1 MVKWNSSQ
9 LLDFLSSNLIV
20 ESKMEDEQKSKFYYK
35 AAKYCFDKFKSNSF
49 KRTEFSVKELEKIG
63 IKNIKYPLYIIMAGP
78 EGEYSEIFYNNMEAG
93 GFLDFDYKINS
104 FRIVILKRKNYKT
117 YEDFFSIFL
126 HEFTHFLQFKSV
138 QNPKPLFIPWSIEG
152 LTDCYF
158 YKREGEHRAFEDNKK
173 IRQDIIY
180 FFYYFCNIEIYARN
194 NELKN
199 GKNKIKYLSGVR
211 TMNSI
216 YERLS
221 NSLIRQKAR
230 GIYGF
235 NDFQDSKM
243 DSEKGLQ
250 IYSIVFLF
258 FMSSLYAPKK
268 IWNEI
273 DDAKYDFNARF
284 NHYSFIDKRITD
296 TEDFKKFKKNF
307 FKFYSKKDSF
317 HVIECIKKFIDTRE
331 KFEFLANNII
341 ENFKNFY
348 EKQIQKIYKIFNYH
362 LRNDFDKDEKFND
375 IFNRDRPILPY
386 GFDVNFE
393 FRRFNKCLDFNDDKN
408 VERYKRLFDFMNAN
422 FVDIAS
428 NLENFKKLYNE
439 TYLKGGREIKS
450 NFRENIDLSVVAT
463 PYDRKTGKSLSTN
476 FADGLDLNFS
486 TVSGN
491 SAAYLV
497 QNFEFANI
505 SKNGN
510 TNIVDYPLGRNKF
523 PDYYLMGLGVDCKT
537 YNVSDKDVS
546 RDEIKTGN
554 TGLTLKELLEVI
566 VNIFT
571 GKTELFNPNDK
582 NMEKSK
588 FFPYCYFAFLR
599 YRRGKKDK
607 QGQFIESKSASEI
620 SNTVRIEGVNIV
632 PALYALD
639 NSLSSYSLKN
649 SNPYIKISDKNNI
662 SKFINTKSLYQLLFD
677 ILYKLY
683 HNYGIDSLF
692 EMSGIKDDIGISKNT
707 NFSEYKR
714 DFIND
719 FMKKSDVK
727 DFDYL
732 RNAYIDA
739 YINSLYKDSFSTVAF
754 MNYLYFLSKGKLKVP
769 ETGLTKFKNLLN
781 MHKEHDI
788 HEVKPKYSEDDR
800 KFKRESE
807 ELFNVN

>member
-63 IKNIKYPLYIIMAGP
+63 IKNIKYPLYIRMGNP
-78 EGEYSEIFYNNMEAG
+78 EGEDSEIIRLHPNAR
-93 GFLDFDYKINS
+93 GFINFDSKFNS
-104 FRIVILKRKNYKT
+104 FFIVILEKDCKT
-117 YEDFFSIFL
+117 DEEMFNSYFL
-126 HEFTHFLQFKSV
+126 HEFTHFLQYKSV
-138 QNPKPLFIPWSIEG
+138 QNPKPLFIPWSLENLI
-152 LTDCYF
+152 DCYF
-158 YKREGEHRAFEDNKK
+158 EKSEIDEDIKNLNKK
-173 IRQDIIY
+173 LREDMKK
-180 FFYYFCNIEIYARN
+180 FFYYFNNFEIYARN

-199 GKNKIKYLSGVR
+199 GKKKIEYLSEVK
-211 TMNSI
+211 TIKSI
-216 YERLS
+216 YKKLS
-221 NSLIRQKAR
+221 FLLNFEKEKSFL
-230 GIYGF
+230 GF
-235 NDFQDSKM
+235 NDFQNSKM
-243 DSEKGLQ
+243 DSEEGLQ
-250 IYSIVFLF
+250 IKSIVFLF

-268 IWNEI
+268 IWNEN
-273 DDAKYDFNARF
+273 DDAKSDFNARF
-284 NHYSFIDKRITD
+284 KHYSFIDKRITE
-296 TEDFKKFKKNF
+296 TKDFKKFKKNF
-307 FKFYSKKDSF
+307 FEFYSKKDLF
-317 HVIECIKKFIDTRE
+317 QAIECIKKFIDTKE
-331 KFEFLANNII
+331 KFKFLANNIS

-348 EKQIQKIYKIFNYH
+348 EKQFQKIYKIFNYH
-362 LRNDFDKDEKFND
+362 LRSDFDKNEKFD
-375 IFNRDRPILPY
+375 EFYSEKSY

-408 VERYKRLFDFMNAN
+408 VEKYKRLFDFMNAN

-439 TYLKGGREIKS
+439 TYLKSGREIKS

-476 FADGLDLNFS
+476 FEDGLDLKFS

-491 SAAYLV
+491 SASHLV
-497 QNFEFANI
+497 QSFEFANI
-505 SKNGN
+505 SKNN
-510 TNIVDYPLGRNKF
+510 RDVIDSPLGRNKF

-554 TGLTLKELLEVI
+554 TGLTLKELLDVI

-620 SNTVRIEGVNIV
+620 SNTVRIEDVNIV

-692 EMSGIKDDIGISKNT
+692 EMSGIKDDIEISKNNT
-707 NFSEYKR
+707 FSEYQR
-714 DFIND
+714 GL
-719 FMKKSDVK
+719 MKKSLNDLHYGNL
-727 DFDYL
+727 FS
-732 RNAYIDA
+732 RESH
-739 YINSLYKDSFSTVAF
+739 INSLYKDSFSTVAF

-788 HEVKPKYSEDDR
+788 HEIKPKYSEEDD
-800 KFKRESE
+800 KFKKEAE

>member
-63 IKNIKYPLYIIMAGP
+63 IKNIKYPLYTIMADP
-78 EGEYSEIFYNNMEAG
+78 EGEYSKLFYENAHAEGFIF
-93 GFLDFDYKINS
+93 FDDKINS
-104 FRIVILKRKNYKT
+104 FYIALLKKNNKT
-117 YEDFFSIFL
+117 YEDFFSSFL
-126 HEFTHFLQFKSV
+126 HEFTHFLQYKSV
-138 QNPKPLFIPWSIEG
+138 QNPKPLFIPWSLEN

-173 IRQDIIY
+173 IREYIKY
-180 FFYYFCNIEIYARN
+180 FLYNFSNIEIYARN
-194 NELKN
+194 NSLKN
-199 GKNKIKYLSGVR
+199 GKGKIEYLFRVKK
-211 TMNSI
+211 MNPI
-216 YERLS
+216 YDRLS
-221 NSLIRQKAR
+221 SLLTREKDR

-243 DSEKGLQ
+243 DSKEGLQ

-268 IWNEI
+268 IWNEN

-284 NHYSFIDKRITD
+284 KHYSFIDKRITE
-296 TEDFKKFKKNF
+296 TKDFKKFKKNF
-307 FKFYSKKDSF
+307 FEFYSKKDLF
-317 HVIECIKKFIDTRE
+317 QAIECIKKFIDTSE
-331 KFEFLANNII
+331 KFEFLANNIS

-348 EKQIQKIYKIFNYH
+348 EKQLQKVHKIFNYH
-362 LRNDFDKDEKFND
+362 LRSDFDKNEKFD
-375 IFNRDRPILPY
+375 EFFSSESY

-408 VERYKRLFDFMNAN
+408 VERYKSLFDFMNAN
-422 FVDIAS
+422 FEDIAS

-439 TYLKGGREIKS
+439 TYLKSGREIKS

-476 FADGLDLNFS
+476 FADGLDLKFS

-491 SAAYLV
+491 SASHLV
-497 QNFEFANI
+497 QSFEFANI
-505 SKNGN
+505 SKNSRDV
-510 TNIVDYPLGRNKF
+510 IDSPLGRNKF

-554 TGLTLKELLEVI
+554 TGLTLKELLDVI

-620 SNTVRIEGVNIV
+620 SNTVRIEDVNIV

-707 NFSEYKR
+707 NFSEYQR
-714 DFIND
+714 DLI
-719 FMKKSDVK
+719 KKVK
-727 DFDYL
+727 NGKDNDYL
-732 RNAYIDA
+732 YRREAD
-739 YINSLYKDSFSTVAF
+739 INMLYKDSFSTVAF

-788 HEVKPKYSEDDR
+788 HEVKPKYSEDDQEYE
-800 KFKRESE
+800 RESE
-807 ELFNVN
+807 EMFNVN

>member
-1 MVKWNSSQ
+1 MK
-9 LLDFLSSNLIV
+9 
-20 ESKMEDEQKSKFYYK
+20 
-35 AAKYCFDKFKSNSF
+35 
-49 KRTEFSVKELEKIG
+49 
-63 IKNIKYPLYIIMAGP
+63 
-78 EGEYSEIFYNNMEAG
+78 
-93 GFLDFDYKINS
+93 
-104 FRIVILKRKNYKT
+104 
-117 YEDFFSIFL
+117 
-126 HEFTHFLQFKSV
+126 
-138 QNPKPLFIPWSIEG
+138 
-152 LTDCYF
+152 
-158 YKREGEHRAFEDNKK
+158 
-173 IRQDIIY
+173 Y
-180 FFYYFCNIEIYARN
+180 FFYYLNNIEIYARN

-199 GKNKIKYLSGVR
+199 GKKKIEYLKEVKKIK
-211 TMNSI
+211 SI
-216 YERLS
+216 YDRLS
-221 NSLIRQKAR
+221 SFLNTES
-230 GIYGF
+230 F
-235 NDFQDSKM
+235 NDFQNSKM
-243 DSEKGLQ
+243 DSEEGLQ

-268 IWNEI
+268 IWNEN
-273 DDAKYDFNARF
+273 DYAKYDFNARF
-284 NHYSFIDKRITD
+284 KHYSFIDKRITE
-296 TEDFKKFKKNF
+296 TKDFKKFKKNF
-307 FKFYSKKDSF
+307 FEFYSKKDLF
-317 HVIECIKKFIDTRE
+317 QAIKCIKKFIDTKE
-331 KFEFLANNII
+331 KFKFLANNIS

-348 EKQIQKIYKIFNYH
+348 EKQFQKIYKIFNYH
-362 LRNDFDKDEKFND
+362 LRSDFDKNGEFDETY
-375 IFNRDRPILPY
+375 PSGSY

-393 FRRFNKCLDFNDDKN
+393 FRHFNKFLDFNDDKN
-408 VERYKRLFDFMNAN
+408 VERYKSLFDFMNAN

-439 TYLKGGREIKS
+439 TYLKSGREIKS

-476 FADGLDLNFS
+476 FEDGLDLKFS

-491 SAAYLV
+491 SASHLV
-497 QNFEFANI
+497 QSFEFANI
-505 SKNGN
+505 SKNN
-510 TNIVDYPLGRNKF
+510 RDVIDSPLGRNKF

-554 TGLTLKELLEVI
+554 TGLTLKELLDVI

-620 SNTVRIEGVNIV
+620 SNTVRIEDVNIV

-692 EMSGIKDDIGISKNT
+692 EMSGIKDDIEISKNT
-707 NFSEYKR
+707 NFSEYQR
-714 DFIND
+714 DLIKKGNDNYENEGYRFKNSAHIN
-719 FMKKSDVK
+719 M
-727 DFDYL
+727 
-732 RNAYIDA
+732 
-739 YINSLYKDSFSTVAF
+739 LYKDSFSTVAF

-788 HEVKPKYSEDDR
+788 HEVKPKYSEDEEDL
-800 KFKRESE
+800 KHEAE

>member
-20 ESKMEDEQKSKFYYK
+20 ESKMEDEQKSKLYYK

-63 IKNIKYPLYIIMAGP
+63 IKNIKYPLYTIMAGP
-78 EGEYSEIFYNNMEAG
+78 NGEYSKIFYDNTDAG
-93 GFLDFDYKINS
+93 GFLNFDCKINS
-104 FRIVILKRKNYKT
+104 FRIVILERQEYKT
-117 YEDFFSIFL
+117 EDFFSIFL

-138 QNPKPLFIPWSIEG
+138 QNPKPFLIPWSLEN
-152 LTDCYF
+152 LLDCYF
-158 YKREGEHRAFEDNKK
+158 FKKNKYDEYDKNFNEKLREKMN
-173 IRQDIIY
+173 Y
-180 FFYYFCNIEIYARN
+180 FFYYFNNIEIYARN

-199 GKNKIKYLSGVR
+199 GKKKIEYLKEVKKIKP
-211 TMNSI
+211 I
-216 YERLS
+216 YDRLS
-221 NSLIRQKAR
+221 SFLNTDN
-230 GIYGF
+230 F

-243 DSEKGLQ
+243 DSEEGLQ

-268 IWNEI
+268 IWNEN

-284 NHYSFIDKRITD
+284 KHYSFIDKRITE
-296 TEDFKKFKKNF
+296 TKDFKKFKKNF
-307 FKFYSKKDSF
+307 FEFYSKKDLF
-317 HVIECIKKFIDTRE
+317 QAIECIKKFIDTKE
-331 KFEFLANNII
+331 KFKFLANNIS

-348 EKQIQKIYKIFNYH
+348 EKQFQKIYKIFNYH
-362 LRNDFDKDEKFND
+362 LRSDFDKNGEFDETY
-375 IFNRDRPILPY
+375 PSGSY

-393 FRRFNKCLDFNDDKN
+393 FRHFNKFLDFNDDKN
-408 VERYKRLFDFMNAN
+408 VEKYKRLFDFMNAN

-439 TYLKGGREIKS
+439 TYLKSGREIKS

-476 FADGLDLNFS
+476 LADGLDLKFS

-491 SAAYLV
+491 SASHLV
-497 QNFEFANI
+497 QSFEFANI
-505 SKNGN
+505 SKNSRDV
-510 TNIVDYPLGRNKF
+510 IESPLGRNKF

-554 TGLTLKELLEVI
+554 TGLTLKELLDVI

-707 NFSEYKR
+707 NFSEYQR
-714 DFIND
+714 DLIKKGNDNYKDEGYLFKNSAHIN
-719 FMKKSDVK
+719 M
-727 DFDYL
+727 
-732 RNAYIDA
+732 
-739 YINSLYKDSFSTVAF
+739 LYKDSFSTVAF

-788 HEVKPKYSEDDR
+788 HEVKPKYSEDDD
-800 KFKRESE
+800 KFKREAE

>member
-63 IKNIKYPLYIIMAGP
+63 IKNIKYPLYIRMGNS
-78 EGEYSEIFYNNMEAG
+78 EGEDSEIFRLHPDAR
-93 GFLDFDYKINS
+93 GFINFDSKFNS
-104 FRIVILKRKNYKT
+104 FFIVILEKDFKT
-117 YEDFFSIFL
+117 DEEMFNSYFL
-126 HEFTHFLQFKSV
+126 HEFTHFLQYKSV
-138 QNPKPLFIPWSIEG
+138 QNPKPLFIPWRLENLI
-152 LTDCYF
+152 DCYF
-158 YKREGEHRAFEDNKK
+158 EKSEIDEDAKNLNKK
-173 IRQDIIY
+173 LREDMKK
-180 FFYYFCNIEIYARN
+180 FFYYFNNFEIYARN

-199 GKNKIKYLSGVR
+199 GNKKIEYLLEVKTIK
-211 TMNSI
+211 SI
-216 YERLS
+216 YKKLS
-221 NSLIRQKAR
+221 FLLDFEKKTPFL
-230 GIYGF
+230 GF
-235 NDFQDSKM
+235 NDFQNSKM
-243 DSEKGLQ
+243 DSEEGLQ
-250 IYSIVFLF
+250 IKSIVFLF

-268 IWNEI
+268 IWNEN

-284 NHYSFIDKRITD
+284 KHYSFIDKRITE
-296 TEDFKKFKKNF
+296 TKDFKKFKKNF
-307 FKFYSKKDSF
+307 FEFYSKKDLF
-317 HVIECIKKFIDTRE
+317 QAIECIKKFINTKE

-341 ENFKNFY
+341 ENFKNFC
-348 EKQIQKIYKIFNYH
+348 EKQFQKIYKIFNYH
-362 LRNDFDKDEKFND
+362 LRSDFDKNVFKYNDFFSSEKG
-375 IFNRDRPILPY
+375 Y
-386 GFDVNFE
+386 GFGVNFE
-393 FRRFNKCLDFNDDKN
+393 FRRFNKFLDFNDDKN

-439 TYLKGGREIKS
+439 TYLKSGREIKS

-476 FADGLDLNFS
+476 FADGLDLKFS

-491 SAAYLV
+491 SASHLV
-497 QNFEFANI
+497 QSFEFANI
-505 SKNGN
+505 SKNSRNVIGS
-510 TNIVDYPLGRNKF
+510 PLGRNKF

-554 TGLTLKELLEVI
+554 TGLTLKELLDVI

-620 SNTVRIEGVNIV
+620 SNTVRIEDVNIV

-707 NFSEYKR
+707 NFSEYQKGL
-714 DFIND
+714 
-719 FMKKSDVK
+719 MKTRYVEDRYTDEYKKKVQ
-727 DFDYL
+727 
-732 RNAYIDA
+732 DA
-739 YINSLYKDSFSTVAF
+739 HINSLYKDSFSTVAF

-788 HEVKPKYSEDDR
+788 HEVKPKYSEFDQD
-800 KFKRESE
+800 FKHEAE

>member
-9 LLDFLSSNLIV
+9 LLYFLSSNLIV

-63 IKNIKYPLYIIMAGP
+63 IKNIKYPLYVRMGNP
-78 EGEYSEIFYNNMEAG
+78 EGEDSEIFRLHPNAR
-93 GFLDFDYKINS
+93 GFINFDSKFNS
-104 FRIVILKRKNYKT
+104 FFIVILEKDCKT
-117 YEDFFSIFL
+117 DEEMFNSYFL
-126 HEFTHFLQFKSV
+126 HEFTHFLQYKSV
-138 QNPKPLFIPWSIEG
+138 QNPKPLFIPWSLENLI
-152 LTDCYF
+152 DCYF
-158 YKREGEHRAFEDNKK
+158 EKSEIDEDIENLNKK
-173 IRQDIIY
+173 LREDMKK
-180 FFYYFCNIEIYARN
+180 FFYYFNNFEIYARN

-199 GKNKIKYLSGVR
+199 GKKILEHLSEVK
-211 TMNSI
+211 TIKSI
-216 YERLS
+216 YKDLS
-221 NSLIRQKAR
+221 FLLDFEKEKPFF
-230 GIYGF
+230 GF
-235 NDFQDSKM
+235 NDFQNSKM
-243 DSEKGLQ
+243 DSEKGFQ
-250 IYSIVFLF
+250 IKSIVFLF

-268 IWNEI
+268 IWNEN

-284 NHYSFIDKRITD
+284 KHYSFIDKRITE
-296 TEDFKKFKKNF
+296 TKDFKKFKKNF
-307 FKFYSKKDSF
+307 FEFYSKKDLF
-317 HVIECIKKFIDTRE
+317 QAIECIKKFIDTKE
-331 KFEFLANNII
+331 KFKFLANNIS

-348 EKQIQKIYKIFNYH
+348 EKQFQKIYKIFNYH
-362 LRNDFDKDEKFND
+362 LRSDFDKNEKFD
-375 IFNRDRPILPY
+375 EFFHRESY

-422 FVDIAS
+422 FEDIAS

-439 TYLKGGREIKS
+439 TYLKSGREIKS

-476 FADGLDLNFS
+476 LADGLDLKFS

-491 SAAYLV
+491 SASHLV
-497 QNFEFANI
+497 QSFEFANI
-505 SKNGN
+505 SKNSRDV
-510 TNIVDYPLGRNKF
+510 IESPLGRNKF

-554 TGLTLKELLEVI
+554 TGLTLKELLDVI

-692 EMSGIKDDIGISKNT
+692 EMSGIKDDIKISKNT
-707 NFSEYKR
+707 NFSEYQR
-714 DFIND
+714 GL
-719 FMKKSDVK
+719 MKKSFNDLK
-727 DFDYL
+727 YGNLFS
-732 RNAYIDA
+732 RESH
-739 YINSLYKDSFSTVAF
+739 INSLYKDSFSTVAF

-788 HEVKPKYSEDDR
+788 HEIKPKYSEEDD
-800 KFKRESE
+800 KFKKEAE

>member
-63 IKNIKYPLYIIMAGP
+63 IKNIKYPLYIRMGNP
-78 EGEYSEIFYNNMEAG
+78 EGEDSEIFRLHPNAR
-93 GFLDFDYKINS
+93 GFINFDSKFNS
-104 FRIVILKRKNYKT
+104 FFIVILEKDCKIDEEMFNSY
-117 YEDFFSIFL
+117 FL
-126 HEFTHFLQFKSV
+126 HEFTHFLQYKSV
-138 QNPKPLFIPWSIEG
+138 QNPKPLFIPWSLENLI
-152 LTDCYF
+152 DCYF
-158 YKREGEHRAFEDNKK
+158 EKSEIDEDIKNLNKELREDMKK
-173 IRQDIIY
+173 
-180 FFYYFCNIEIYARN
+180 FFYYFNNFEIYARN

-199 GKNKIKYLSGVR
+199 GKKKIEYLSEVK
-211 TMNSI
+211 TMKSI
-216 YERLS
+216 YKKKLS
-221 NSLIRQKAR
+221 FLLDFEKEKPFL
-230 GIYGF
+230 GF
-235 NDFQDSKM
+235 NKFQNSKM
-243 DSEKGLQ
+243 DSEEGLQ
-250 IYSIVFLF
+250 IKSIVFLF

-268 IWNEI
+268 IWNEN
-273 DDAKYDFNARF
+273 DDAKSDFNARF
-284 NHYSFIDKRITD
+284 KHYSFIDKRITE
-296 TEDFKKFKKNF
+296 TKDFKKFKKNF
-307 FKFYSKKDSF
+307 FEFYSKKDLF
-317 HVIECIKKFIDTRE
+317 QAIECIKKFIDTIE
-331 KFEFLANNII
+331 KFKFLANNIS

-348 EKQIQKIYKIFNYH
+348 EKQFQKIYKIFNYH
-362 LRNDFDKDEKFND
+362 LRSDFDKDEKFNE
-375 IFNRDRPILPY
+375 FYSRESY

-422 FVDIAS
+422 FVDIES

-439 TYLKGGREIKS
+439 TYLKSGREIKS

-476 FADGLDLNFS
+476 FADGLDLKFS

-491 SAAYLV
+491 SASHLV
-497 QNFEFANI
+497 QSFEFANI
-505 SKNGN
+505 SKNN
-510 TNIVDYPLGRNKF
+510 RDVIDSPLGRNKF

-554 TGLTLKELLEVI
+554 TGLTLKELLDVI

-620 SNTVRIEGVNIV
+620 SNTVRIEDVNIV

-707 NFSEYKR
+707 NFSEYQR
-714 DFIND
+714 GL
-719 FMKKSDVK
+719 MKK
-727 DFDYL
+727 
-732 RNAYIDA
+732 RNDDLKYGHLFNRESH
-739 YINSLYKDSFSTVAF
+739 INSLYKDSFSTVAF

-788 HEVKPKYSEDDR
+788 HEVKPKYSEDDQEYE
-800 KFKRESE
+800 REAE

>member
-63 IKNIKYPLYIIMAGP
+63 IKNIKYPLYTIMADP
-78 EGEYSEIFYNNMEAG
+78 EGEYSKLFYENADAEAFIF
-93 GFLDFDYKINS
+93 FDDKINS
-104 FRIVILKRKNYKT
+104 FYIAILKRKNKT
-117 YEDFFSIFL
+117 YEGFFKSFL
-126 HEFTHFLQFKSV
+126 HEFTHFLQYKSV
-138 QNPKPLFIPWSIEG
+138 QNPKSLFILWSIEG
-152 LTDCYF
+152 LTNLYF
-158 YKREGEHRAFEDNKK
+158 YKREGEHRASEDNEK
-173 IRQDIIY
+173 IREDMKY
-180 FFYYFCNIEIYARN
+180 FFYYLNNIEIYARN

-199 GKNKIKYLSGVR
+199 GKKKIEYLSEVK
-211 TMNSI
+211 TIKSI
-216 YERLS
+216 YKRLS
-221 NSLIRQKAR
+221 DLLNHEKINAR
-230 GIYGF
+230 FFAF
-235 NDFQDSKM
+235 NDFQNSKM
-243 DSEKGLQ
+243 DSEEGLR

-268 IWNEI
+268 IWNEN
-273 DDAKYDFNARF
+273 DDAKSDFNARF
-284 NHYSFIDKRITD
+284 KHYSFIDKRITE
-296 TEDFKKFKKNF
+296 TKDFKKFKKNF
-307 FKFYSKKDSF
+307 FEFYSKKDLF
-317 HVIECIKKFIDTRE
+317 QAIKCIKKFINTKE
-331 KFEFLANNII
+331 KFEFLANNIS

-348 EKQIQKIYKIFNYH
+348 EKQFQKIYKIFNYH
-362 LRNDFDKDEKFND
+362 LRSDFDKNVFKYNDFFSSEKG
-375 IFNRDRPILPY
+375 Y
-386 GFDVNFE
+386 GFGVNFE
-393 FRRFNKCLDFNDDKN
+393 FRRFNKFLDFNDDKN

-439 TYLKGGREIKS
+439 TYLKSGREIKS

-476 FADGLDLNFS
+476 FADGLDLKFS

-491 SAAYLV
+491 SASHLV
-497 QNFEFANI
+497 QSFEFANI
-505 SKNGN
+505 SKNN
-510 TNIVDYPLGRNKF
+510 RDVIDSPLGRNKF

-620 SNTVRIEGVNIV
+620 SNTVRIEDVNIV

-707 NFSEYKR
+707 NFSEYQR
-714 DFIND
+714 GL
-719 FMKKSDVK
+719 MKK
-727 DFDYL
+727 
-732 RNAYIDA
+732 RNDDLNYGNLFSRESH
-739 YINSLYKDSFSTVAF
+739 INSLYKDSFSTVAF

-788 HEVKPKYSEDDR
+788 HEVNPKYSEDDI
-800 KFKRESE
+800 KFKREAE
-807 ELFNVN
+807 EMFNVN

>member
-20 ESKMEDEQKSKFYYK
+20 KSKMKDEQKSKLYYK

-63 IKNIKYPLYIIMAGP
+63 IKNIKYPLYIRMGNP
-78 EGEYSEIFYNNMEAG
+78 EGEDSEIFRLHPNAR
-93 GFLDFDYKINS
+93 GFINFDSKFNS
-104 FRIVILKRKNYKT
+104 FFIVILEKDCKT
-117 YEDFFSIFL
+117 DEEIFNSYFL
-126 HEFTHFLQFKSV
+126 HEFTHFLQYKSV
-138 QNPKPLFIPWSIEG
+138 QNPKPLFIPWSLENLI
-152 LTDCYF
+152 DCYF
-158 YKREGEHRAFEDNKK
+158 EKSEIDENIKNLNRELREDMKK
-173 IRQDIIY
+173 
-180 FFYYFCNIEIYARN
+180 FFYYFNNFEIYARN

-199 GKNKIKYLSGVR
+199 GKKKIEYLSEVK
-211 TMNSI
+211 TIKSI
-216 YERLS
+216 YKKLS
-221 NSLIRQKAR
+221 FLLDFEKEKPFL
-230 GIYGF
+230 GF
-235 NDFQDSKM
+235 NDFQNSKM

-268 IWNEI
+268 IWNEN

-284 NHYSFIDKRITD
+284 KHYSFIDKRITE
-296 TEDFKKFKKNF
+296 TKDFKKFKKNF
-307 FKFYSKKDSF
+307 FEFYSKKDLF
-317 HVIECIKKFIDTRE
+317 QAIECIKKFIDTSE
-331 KFEFLANNII
+331 KFEFLANNIS

-348 EKQIQKIYKIFNYH
+348 EKQFQKIYKIFNYH
-362 LRNDFDKDEKFND
+362 LRSDFDKNEKFD
-375 IFNRDRPILPY
+375 EFFSEKSY

-422 FVDIAS
+422 FVDIES

-439 TYLKGGREIKS
+439 TYLKSGREIKS

-476 FADGLDLNFS
+476 FEDGLDLKFS

-491 SAAYLV
+491 SASHLV
-497 QNFEFANI
+497 QSFEFANI
-505 SKNGN
+505 SKNN
-510 TNIVDYPLGRNKF
+510 RDVIDSPLGRNKF

-554 TGLTLKELLEVI
+554 TGLTLKELLDVI

-620 SNTVRIEGVNIV
+620 SNTVRIEDVNIV

-707 NFSEYKR
+707 NFSEYQR
-714 DFIND
+714 GL
-719 FMKKSDVK
+719 MKT
-727 DFDYL
+727 
-732 RNAYIDA
+732 RYIEDKYTDEFKEKAQDA
-739 YINSLYKDSFSTVAF
+739 HINSLYKDSFSTVAF

-788 HEVKPKYSEDDR
+788 HEVKPKYSEDDQEYE
-800 KFKRESE
+800 REAE

>member
-63 IKNIKYPLYIIMAGP
+63 IKNIKYPFYVIMASP
-78 EGEYSEIFYNNMEAG
+78 EGEYSKLFYENANAEAFIF
-93 GFLDFDYKINS
+93 FDDKINS
-104 FRIVILKRKNYKT
+104 FYIAILKRNNRT
-117 YEDFFSIFL
+117 YEDFFKSFL
-126 HEFTHFLQFKSV
+126 HEFTHFLQYKSV
-138 QNPKPLFIPWSIEG
+138 QNPKSLFIPWSIES
-152 LTDCYF
+152 LTNLYF
-158 YKREGEHRAFEDNKK
+158 YKREGEHRASEYNKK
-173 IRQDIIY
+173 IREDIKY
-180 FFYYFCNIEIYARN
+180 FFYYFSNIEIYARN
-194 NELKN
+194 NSLNLN
-199 GKNKIKYLSGVR
+199 GKTKIEYLERVK
-211 TMNSI
+211 TMNPI
-216 YERLS
+216 CERLS
-221 NSLIRQKAR
+221 YLLNREKDR

-243 DSEKGLQ
+243 DSKEGLQ

-268 IWNEI
+268 IWNEN

-284 NHYSFIDKRITD
+284 KHYSFIDKRITE
-296 TEDFKKFKKNF
+296 TKDFKKFKKNF
-307 FKFYSKKDSF
+307 FEFYSKKDLF
-317 HVIECIKKFIDTRE
+317 QAIECIKKFIDTKE
-331 KFEFLANNII
+331 KFEFLANNIS

-348 EKQIQKIYKIFNYH
+348 EKQLQKVNKIFNYH
-362 LRNDFDKDEKFND
+362 LRSDFDKNGEFDEFSGS
-375 IFNRDRPILPY
+375 Y

-393 FRRFNKCLDFNDDKN
+393 FRHFNKFLDFNDDKN
-408 VERYKRLFDFMNAN
+408 VERYKSLFDFMNAN
-422 FVDIAS
+422 FEDIES

-439 TYLKGGREIKS
+439 TYLKSGREIKS

-476 FADGLDLNFS
+476 FADGLDLKFS

-491 SAAYLV
+491 SASHLV
-497 QNFEFANI
+497 QSFEFANI
-505 SKNGN
+505 SKNN
-510 TNIVDYPLGRNKF
+510 RDVIDSPLGRNKF

-554 TGLTLKELLEVI
+554 TGLTLKELLDVI

-571 GKTELFNPNDK
+571 GKTELFNPSDK

-620 SNTVRIEGVNIV
+620 SNTVRIEDVNIV

-692 EMSGIKDDIGISKNT
+692 EMSGIKDDIEISKNT
-707 NFSEYKR
+707 NFSEYQR
-714 DFIND
+714 DLI
-719 FMKKSDVK
+719 KKGKNGK
-727 DFDYL
+727 DNDYL
-732 RNAYIDA
+732 FSREAH
-739 YINSLYKDSFSTVAF
+739 INMLYKDSFSTVAF

-788 HEVKPKYSEDDR
+788 HEVKPKYSKDDEE
-800 KFKRESE
+800 FKKESE

>member
-63 IKNIKYPLYIIMAGP
+63 IKNIKYPLYTIMADP
-78 EGEYSEIFYNNMEAG
+78 EGEYSKLFYENAHAEGFIF
-93 GFLDFDYKINS
+93 FDDKINS
-104 FRIVILKRKNYKT
+104 FYIALLKKNNKT
-117 YEDFFSIFL
+117 YEDFFSSFL
-126 HEFTHFLQFKSV
+126 HEFTHFLQYKSV
-138 QNPKPLFIPWSIEG
+138 QNPEPLFIPWSLEN

-173 IRQDIIY
+173 IREYIKY
-180 FFYYFCNIEIYARN
+180 FLYNFSNIEIYARN
-194 NELKN
+194 NSLKN
-199 GKNKIKYLSGVR
+199 GKGKIEYLFRVKK
-211 TMNSI
+211 MNPI
-216 YERLS
+216 YDRLS
-221 NSLIRQKAR
+221 SLLTREKDR

-243 DSEKGLQ
+243 DSKEGLQ

-268 IWNEI
+268 IWNEN

-284 NHYSFIDKRITD
+284 KHYSFIDKRITE
-296 TEDFKKFKKNF
+296 TKDFKKFKKNF
-307 FKFYSKKDSF
+307 FEFYSKKDLF
-317 HVIECIKKFIDTRE
+317 QAIECIKKFIDTSE
-331 KFEFLANNII
+331 KFEFLANNIS

-348 EKQIQKIYKIFNYH
+348 EKQLQKVHKIFNYH
-362 LRNDFDKDEKFND
+362 LRSDFDKNEKFD
-375 IFNRDRPILPY
+375 ETYPSGSY

-393 FRRFNKCLDFNDDKN
+393 FRHFNKFLDFNDDKN
-408 VERYKRLFDFMNAN
+408 VERYKSLFDFMNAN
-422 FVDIAS
+422 FEDIES

-439 TYLKGGREIKS
+439 TYLKSGREIKS

-476 FADGLDLNFS
+476 FADGLDLKFS

-491 SAAYLV
+491 SASHLV
-497 QNFEFANI
+497 QSFEFANI
-505 SKNGN
+505 SKNN
-510 TNIVDYPLGRNKF
+510 RDVIDSPLGRNKF

-554 TGLTLKELLEVI
+554 TGLTLKELLDVI

-620 SNTVRIEGVNIV
+620 SNTVRIEDVNIV

-692 EMSGIKDDIGISKNT
+692 EMSGIKDDIEISKNT
-707 NFSEYKR
+707 NFSEYQR
-714 DFIND
+714 DLI
-719 FMKKSDVK
+719 KKVK
-727 DFDYL
+727 NGKDNDYL
-732 RNAYIDA
+732 FRREAH
-739 YINSLYKDSFSTVAF
+739 INMLYKDSFSTVAF

-788 HEVKPKYSEDDR
+788 HEVKPKYSEFDQD
-800 KFKRESE
+800 FKHEAE

>member
-63 IKNIKYPLYIIMAGP
+63 IKNIKYPLYTIMAGP
-78 EGEYSEIFYNNMEAG
+78 GGEYSKIFYDNTDLG
-93 GFLDFDYKINS
+93 GFLDFDCKINS
-104 FRIVILKRKNYKT
+104 FRLVILKRQEYKT

-126 HEFTHFLQFKSV
+126 HEFTHFLQYKSV
-138 QNPKPLFIPWSIEG
+138 QNPKPFFIPWSLEN
-152 LTDCYF
+152 LLDCYF

-173 IRQDIIY
+173 IREDIIY
-180 FFYYFCNIEIYARN
+180 FFYYLQNIEIYARN

-199 GKNKIKYLSGVR
+199 GKGKIEYLSKVK
-211 TMNSI
+211 MINSI

-221 NSLIRQKAR
+221 DLLTREKDR

-268 IWNEI
+268 IWNEN
-273 DDAKYDFNARF
+273 DDAHYDFNARF
-284 NHYSFIDKRITD
+284 KHYSFIDKRITE
-296 TEDFKKFKKNF
+296 TKDFKKFKKNF
-307 FKFYSKKDSF
+307 FEFYSKKDLF
-317 HVIECIKKFIDTRE
+317 QVIECIKKFIDTSE
-331 KFEFLANNII
+331 KFEFLTNNII

-348 EKQIQKIYKIFNYH
+348 EKQFQKIYKIFNYH
-362 LRNDFDKDEKFND
+362 LRSDFDKDENFKND
-375 IFNRDRPILPY
+375 ISLNRYTPSPY

-393 FRRFNKCLDFNDDKN
+393 FRHFNKFLDFKDDKN
-408 VERYKRLFDFMNAN
+408 VEKYKRLFDFMNAN
-422 FVDIAS
+422 FEDIAS

-439 TYLKGGREIKS
+439 MYLKSGREIKS
-450 NFRENIDLSVVAT
+450 NFRKNIDLTVVAT

-476 FADGLDLNFS
+476 FEDGLDLKFS

-491 SAAYLV
+491 SASQLV
-497 QNFEFANI
+497 QSFEFANI
-505 SKNGN
+505 SKNSRDV
-510 TNIVDYPLGRNKF
+510 IESPLGRNKF

-537 YNVSDKDVS
+537 YNVSDKNVS
-546 RDEIKTGN
+546 RTEIKTGN
-554 TGLTLKELLEVI
+554 TGLTLKELLDVI

-649 SNPYIKISDKNNI
+649 SNPYIKISDKKNI

-707 NFSEYKR
+707 NFSEYQKGL
-714 DFIND
+714 
-719 FMKKSDVK
+719 MKTRYVEDRYTDEYKK
-727 DFDYL
+727 K
-732 RNAYIDA
+732 AQDA
-739 YINSLYKDSFSTVAF
+739 HINSLYKDSFSTVAF

-769 ETGLTKFKNLLN
+769 KTGLTKFKNLLN

-788 HEVKPKYSEDDR
+788 HEIKPKYSEEYD
-800 KFKRESE
+800 KFKKEAE

>member
-1 MVKWNSSQ
+1 MAKWNSSQ

-63 IKNIKYPLYIIMAGP
+63 IKNIKYPLYTIMAGP
-78 EGEYSEIFYNNMEAG
+78 EGEYSKIFYDNTDAG
-93 GFLDFDYKINS
+93 GFLNFDDKINS
-104 FRIVILKRKNYKT
+104 FRIVILKRQEYKT
-117 YEDFFSIFL
+117 YEDFFNIFL

-138 QNPKPLFIPWSIEG
+138 QNPKSFFIPWSLES
-152 LTDCYF
+152 LLNCYF
-158 YKREGEHRAFEDNKK
+158 FKKNKYDEYDKNFNEKLREKMN
-173 IRQDIIY
+173 Y
-180 FFYYFCNIEIYARN
+180 FFYYFNNIEIYARN

-199 GKNKIKYLSGVR
+199 GKKKIEYLKEVKKIKP
-211 TMNSI
+211 I
-216 YERLS
+216 YDRLS
-221 NSLIRQKAR
+221 SFLNTDN
-230 GIYGF
+230 F

-243 DSEKGLQ
+243 DSEEGLQ

-258 FMSSLYAPKK
+258 FISSLYAPKK
-268 IWNEI
+268 IWNEN

-284 NHYSFIDKRITD
+284 KHYSFIDKRITE
-296 TEDFKKFKKNF
+296 TKDFKKFKKNF
-307 FKFYSKKDSF
+307 FEFYSKKDLF
-317 HVIECIKKFIDTRE
+317 QAIKCIKKFIDTKE
-331 KFEFLANNII
+331 KFKFLANNIS

-348 EKQIQKIYKIFNYH
+348 EKQLQKVNKIFNYH
-362 LRNDFDKDEKFND
+362 LRNDFDKNGEFDETY
-375 IFNRDRPILPY
+375 PSGSY

-393 FRRFNKCLDFNDDKN
+393 FRHFNKFLDFNDDKN

-422 FVDIAS
+422 FEDIAS

-439 TYLKGGREIKS
+439 TYLKSGREIKS

-463 PYDRKTGKSLSTN
+463 PYDRKTGKSLSANLT
-476 FADGLDLNFS
+476 DGLDLKFS

-491 SAAYLV
+491 SASHLV
-497 QNFEFANI
+497 QSFEFANI
-505 SKNGN
+505 SKNN
-510 TNIVDYPLGRNKF
+510 RDVIDSPLGRNKF

-554 TGLTLKELLEVI
+554 TGLTLKELLDVI

-620 SNTVRIEGVNIV
+620 SNTVRIEDVNIV

-707 NFSEYKR
+707 NFSEYQR
-714 DFIND
+714 DLIKKGTDKNDGYLFKNSAHIN
-719 FMKKSDVK
+719 M
-727 DFDYL
+727 
-732 RNAYIDA
+732 
-739 YINSLYKDSFSTVAF
+739 LYKDSFSTVAF

-788 HEVKPKYSEDDR
+788 HEVKPKYSEYDQE
-800 KFKRESE
+800 FKHEAE

>member
-20 ESKMEDEQKSKFYYK
+20 ESKMEDEQKSKLYYK

-63 IKNIKYPLYIIMAGP
+63 IKNIKYPLYIRMGNP
-78 EGEYSEIFYNNMEAG
+78 EGEDSEIFRLHPNAR
-93 GFLDFDYKINS
+93 GFINFDSKFNS
-104 FRIVILKRKNYKT
+104 FFIVILEKDCKT
-117 YEDFFSIFL
+117 DEEIFNSYFL
-126 HEFTHFLQFKSV
+126 HEFTHFLQYKSV
-138 QNPKPLFIPWSIEG
+138 QNPKPLFIPWSLENLI
-152 LTDCYF
+152 DCYF
-158 YKREGEHRAFEDNKK
+158 EKSEIDEDIKNLNRELREDMKK
-173 IRQDIIY
+173 
-180 FFYYFCNIEIYARN
+180 FFYYFNNFEIYARN

-199 GKNKIKYLSGVR
+199 GKKKIEYLSEVK
-211 TMNSI
+211 TIKSI
-216 YERLS
+216 YKKLS
-221 NSLIRQKAR
+221 FLLDFEKEKPFLE
-230 GIYGF
+230 F
-235 NDFQDSKM
+235 NVFQNSKM

-268 IWNEI
+268 IWNEN

-284 NHYSFIDKRITD
+284 KHYSFIDKRITE
-296 TEDFKKFKKNF
+296 TKDFKKFKKNF
-307 FKFYSKKDSF
+307 FEFYSKKDLF
-317 HVIECIKKFIDTRE
+317 QAIECIKKFIDTKE
-331 KFEFLANNII
+331 KFKFLANNIS

-348 EKQIQKIYKIFNYH
+348 EKQFQKIYKIFNYH
-362 LRNDFDKDEKFND
+362 LRSDFDKNEKFD
-375 IFNRDRPILPY
+375 EFFSEKSY
-386 GFDVNFE
+386 GFDVNFV

-422 FVDIAS
+422 FVDIES

-439 TYLKGGREIKS
+439 TYLKSGREIKS

-476 FADGLDLNFS
+476 FEDGLDLKFS

-491 SAAYLV
+491 SASHLV
-497 QNFEFANI
+497 QSFEFANI
-505 SKNGN
+505 SKNN
-510 TNIVDYPLGRNKF
+510 RDVIDSPLGRNKF
-523 PDYYLMGLGVDCKT
+523 PDYYLMGLGIDCKT

-554 TGLTLKELLEVI
+554 TGLTLKELLDVI

-620 SNTVRIEGVNIV
+620 SNTVRIEDVNIV

-692 EMSGIKDDIGISKNT
+692 EMSGIKDDIEISKNKT
-707 NFSEYKR
+707 FSEYQR
-714 DFIND
+714 GL
-719 FMKKSDVK
+719 MKK
-727 DFDYL
+727 
-732 RNAYIDA
+732 RNDDLKYGNLFNRESH
-739 YINSLYKDSFSTVAF
+739 INSLYKDSFSTVAF

-788 HEVKPKYSEDDR
+788 HEVKPKYSEDDQEYE
-800 KFKRESE
+800 REAE

>member
-63 IKNIKYPLYIIMAGP
+63 IKNIKYPLYIRMGNP
-78 EGEYSEIFYNNMEAG
+78 EGEDSEIFRLHPNAR
-93 GFLDFDYKINS
+93 GFINFDSKFNS
-104 FRIVILKRKNYKT
+104 FFIVILEKDCKT
-117 YEDFFSIFL
+117 DEEMFNSYFL
-126 HEFTHFLQFKSV
+126 HEFTHFLQYKSV
-138 QNPKPLFIPWSIEG
+138 QNPKSFFIPWSIEG
-152 LTDCYF
+152 LTNCYF
-158 YKREGEHRAFEDNKK
+158 YNREGDSRASEDNEK
-173 IRQDIIY
+173 IREGIRY
-180 FFYYFCNIEIYARN
+180 FFYYLNNIEIYARN

-199 GKNKIKYLSGVR
+199 GKKKIDYLSGVKKI
-211 TMNSI
+211 NSI

-221 NSLIRQKAR
+221 ELLDIEKDR
-230 GIYGF
+230 GIYSF

-268 IWNEI
+268 IWNEN
-273 DDAKYDFNARF
+273 DDAHYDFNARF
-284 NHYSFIDKRITD
+284 KHYSFIDKRITE
-296 TEDFKKFKKNF
+296 TKDFKKFKKNF
-307 FKFYSKKDSF
+307 FEFYSKKDLF
-317 HVIECIKKFIDTRE
+317 QAIECIKKFIDTIE
-331 KFEFLANNII
+331 KFKFLANNIS

-348 EKQIQKIYKIFNYH
+348 EKQFQKIYKIFNYH
-362 LRNDFDKDEKFND
+362 LRSDFDKNEKFD
-375 IFNRDRPILPY
+375 EFFNRESY

-408 VERYKRLFDFMNAN
+408 VEKYKRLFDFMNAN
-422 FVDIAS
+422 FVDIES

-439 TYLKGGREIKS
+439 TYLKSGREIKS

-476 FADGLDLNFS
+476 FEDGLDLKFS

-491 SAAYLV
+491 SASHLV
-497 QNFEFANI
+497 QSFEFANI
-505 SKNGN
+505 SKNN
-510 TNIVDYPLGRNKF
+510 RDVIDSPLGRNKF

-554 TGLTLKELLEVI
+554 TGLTLKELLDVI

-620 SNTVRIEGVNIV
+620 SNTVRIENVNIV

-707 NFSEYKR
+707 NFSEYQRGLMKEKR
-714 DFIND
+714 ND
-719 FMKKSDVK
+719 LKYG
-727 DFDYL
+727 YL
-732 RNAYIDA
+732 FSRESH
-739 YINSLYKDSFSTVAF
+739 INSLYKDSFSTVAF

-788 HEVKPKYSEDDR
+788 HEVKPKYSEEDD
-800 KFKRESE
+800 KFKKEAE

>member
-63 IKNIKYPLYIIMAGP
+63 IKNIKYPLYIRMGNP
-78 EGEYSEIFYNNMEAG
+78 EGEDSETFRLHPNAR
-93 GFLDFDYKINS
+93 GFINFDSKFNS
-104 FRIVILKRKNYKT
+104 FFIVILEQDFKT
-117 YEDFFSIFL
+117 DEEMFNSYFL
-126 HEFTHFLQFKSV
+126 HEFTHFLQCKSV
-138 QNPKPLFIPWSIEG
+138 QNPKPLFIPWSLENLI
-152 LTDCYF
+152 DCYF
-158 YKREGEHRAFEDNKK
+158 EHVEYNEDTKNLNQKLREDMKK
-173 IRQDIIY
+173 
-180 FFYYFCNIEIYARN
+180 FFYYFNNFEIYARN

-199 GKNKIKYLSGVR
+199 GKKKIEYLSEVKIIK
-211 TMNSI
+211 SI
-216 YERLS
+216 YKEKLS
-221 NSLIRQKAR
+221 FLLNSEKEGPGL
-230 GIYGF
+230 GF
-235 NDFQDSKM
+235 NFFQKSKM

-268 IWNEI
+268 IWNEN
-273 DDAKYDFNARF
+273 DDVISDFNARF
-284 NHYSFIDKRITD
+284 KHYSFIDKRITE
-296 TEDFKKFKKNF
+296 TKDFKKFKKKF
-307 FKFYSKKDSF
+307 FEFYSKKDLF
-317 HVIECIKKFIDTRE
+317 QAIECIKKFIDTRE
-331 KFEFLANNII
+331 KFEFLANNIS

-348 EKQIQKIYKIFNYH
+348 EKQFQKIYKIFNYH
-362 LRNDFDKDEKFND
+362 LRSDFDKNEKFD
-375 IFNRDRPILPY
+375 EFFSETSY

-439 TYLKGGREIKS
+439 TYLKSGREIKS

-476 FADGLDLNFS
+476 LADGLDLKFS

-491 SAAYLV
+491 SASYLV
-497 QNFEFANI
+497 QSFEFANI
-505 SKNGN
+505 SKNNRNVIGS
-510 TNIVDYPLGRNKF
+510 PLGRNKF

-554 TGLTLKELLEVI
+554 TGLTLKELLDVI

-620 SNTVRIEGVNIV
+620 SNTVRIEDVNIV

-692 EMSGIKDDIGISKNT
+692 EMSGIKDDIEISKNKT
-707 NFSEYKR
+707 FSEYQR
-714 DFIND
+714 GL
-719 FMKKSDVK
+719 MKKRNENL
-727 DFDYL
+727 DYGNL
-732 RNAYIDA
+732 FSRESH
-739 YINSLYKDSFSTVAF
+739 INSLYKDSFSTVAF

-788 HEVKPKYSEDDR
+788 HEVKPKYSEDDQEYE
-800 KFKRESE
+800 REAE

>member
-1 MVKWNSSQ
+1 MT
-9 LLDFLSSNLIV
+9 
-20 ESKMEDEQKSKFYYK
+20 
-35 AAKYCFDKFKSNSF
+35 
-49 KRTEFSVKELEKIG
+49 REK
-63 IKNIKYPLYIIMAGP
+63 
-78 EGEYSEIFYNNMEAG
+78 
-93 GFLDFDYKINS
+93 D
-104 FRIVILKRKNYKT
+104 
-117 YEDFFSIFL
+117 
-126 HEFTHFLQFKSV
+126 
-138 QNPKPLFIPWSIEG
+138 
-152 LTDCYF
+152 
-158 YKREGEHRAFEDNKK
+158 
-173 IRQDIIY
+173 
-180 FFYYFCNIEIYARN
+180 
-194 NELKN
+194 
-199 GKNKIKYLSGVR
+199 
-211 TMNSI
+211 
-216 YERLS
+216 
-221 NSLIRQKAR
+221 R

-243 DSEKGLQ
+243 DSEEGLQ

-268 IWNEI
+268 IWNEN
-273 DDAKYDFNARF
+273 DDAHYDFNARF
-284 NHYSFIDKRITD
+284 KHYSFIDKRITE
-296 TEDFKKFKKNF
+296 TKDFKKFKKNF
-307 FKFYSKKDSF
+307 FEFYSKKDLF
-317 HVIECIKKFIDTRE
+317 QAIECIKKFIDTSE
-331 KFEFLANNII
+331 KFEFLTNNII

-348 EKQIQKIYKIFNYH
+348 EKQFQKIYKIFNYH
-362 LRNDFDKDEKFND
+362 LRSDFDKDENFKND
-375 IFNRDRPILPY
+375 IFSNRHTSSPY

-393 FRRFNKCLDFNDDKN
+393 FRHFNKFLDFKDDKN
-408 VERYKRLFDFMNAN
+408 VEKYKRLFDFMNAN
-422 FVDIAS
+422 FEDIAS

-439 TYLKGGREIKS
+439 MYLKSGREIKS
-450 NFRENIDLSVVAT
+450 NFRKNIDLTVVAT

-476 FADGLDLNFS
+476 FEDGLDLKFS

-491 SAAYLV
+491 SASQLV
-497 QNFEFANI
+497 QSFEFANI
-505 SKNGN
+505 SKNSRDV
-510 TNIVDYPLGRNKF
+510 IESPLGRNKF

-537 YNVSDKDVS
+537 YNVSDKNVS
-546 RDEIKTGN
+546 RKEIKTGN
-554 TGLTLKELLEVI
+554 TGLTLKELLDVI

-649 SNPYIKISDKNNI
+649 SNPYIKISDKKNI

-707 NFSEYKR
+707 NFSEYQR
-714 DFIND
+714 GL
-719 FMKKSDVK
+719 MKT
-727 DFDYL
+727 
-732 RNAYIDA
+732 RYIEDKYTDEFKEKAQDA
-739 YINSLYKDSFSTVAF
+739 HINSLYKDSFSTVAF

-769 ETGLTKFKNLLN
+769 KTGLTKFKNLLN

-788 HEVKPKYSEDDR
+788 HEVKPKYSEEDD
-800 KFKRESE
+800 KFKKEAE
-807 ELFNVN
+807 EMFNVN

>member
-1 MVKWNSSQ
+1 M
-9 LLDFLSSNLIV
+9 I
-20 ESKMEDEQKSKFYYK
+20 
-35 AAKYCFDKFKSNSF
+35 
-49 KRTEFSVKELEKIG
+49 
-63 IKNIKYPLYIIMAGP
+63 
-78 EGEYSEIFYNNMEAG
+78 
-93 GFLDFDYKINS
+93 
-104 FRIVILKRKNYKT
+104 
-117 YEDFFSIFL
+117 
-126 HEFTHFLQFKSV
+126 
-138 QNPKPLFIPWSIEG
+138 
-152 LTDCYF
+152 
-158 YKREGEHRAFEDNKK
+158 
-173 IRQDIIY
+173 
-180 FFYYFCNIEIYARN
+180 
-194 NELKN
+194 
-199 GKNKIKYLSGVR
+199 
-211 TMNSI
+211 NSI

-221 NSLIRQKAR
+221 DLLTREKDR

-243 DSEKGLQ
+243 DSKEGLQ

-268 IWNEI
+268 IWNEN
-273 DDAKYDFNARF
+273 DDAHYDFNARF
-284 NHYSFIDKRITD
+284 KHYSFIDKRITE
-296 TEDFKKFKKNF
+296 TKDFKKFKKNF
-307 FKFYSKKDSF
+307 FEFYSKKDLF
-317 HVIECIKKFIDTRE
+317 QAIKCIKKFINTKE

-341 ENFKNFY
+341 ENFKNFC
-348 EKQIQKIYKIFNYH
+348 EKQFQKIYKIFNYH
-362 LRNDFDKDEKFND
+362 LRSDFDKDENFKND
-375 IFNRDRPILPY
+375 ISLNRYTLSPY

-393 FRRFNKCLDFNDDKN
+393 FRHFNKFLDFKDDKN
-408 VERYKRLFDFMNAN
+408 VEKYKRLFDFMNAN
-422 FVDIAS
+422 FEDIAS

-439 TYLKGGREIKS
+439 TYLKSGREIKS

-476 FADGLDLNFS
+476 FEDGLDLKFS

-491 SAAYLV
+491 SASHLV
-497 QNFEFANI
+497 QSFEFANI
-505 SKNGN
+505 SKNN
-510 TNIVDYPLGRNKF
+510 RDVIDSPLGRNKF

-554 TGLTLKELLEVI
+554 TGLTLKELLDVI

-620 SNTVRIEGVNIV
+620 SNTVRIEDVNIV

-707 NFSEYKR
+707 NFSEYQR
-714 DFIND
+714 GL
-719 FMKKSDVK
+719 MKKGDNK
-727 DFDYL
+727 DNGYL
-732 RNAYIDA
+732 YTKFAL
-739 YINSLYKDSFSTVAF
+739 INSLYKDSFSTVAF

-788 HEVKPKYSEDDR
+788 HEVNPKYSEDDI
-800 KFKRESE
+800 KFKREAE
-807 ELFNVN
+807 EMFNVN

>member
-9 LLDFLSSNLIV
+9 LLDFLSSNLIA

-63 IKNIKYPLYIIMAGP
+63 IKNIKYPLYIRMANP
-78 EGEYSEIFYNNMEAG
+78 EGEDSELFRSDPNVK
-93 GFLDFDYKINS
+93 GFVSFDSKINS
-104 FRIVILKRKNYKT
+104 FYIVILVKDCKT
-117 YEDFFSIFL
+117 YEESFDSYFL

-138 QNPKPLFIPWSIEG
+138 QNPEPLFIPWSLENLI
-152 LTDCYF
+152 DCYF
-158 YKREGEHRAFEDNKK
+158 NKSEYDEYDKNFNKELRENMK
-173 IRQDIIY
+173 Y
-180 FFYYFCNIEIYARN
+180 FFYYFNNIEIYARN

-199 GKNKIKYLSGVR
+199 GKKKIEYLSEVK
-211 TMNSI
+211 TIKSI
-216 YERLS
+216 YKRLS
-221 NSLIRQKAR
+221 DLLNHEKINAR
-230 GIYGF
+230 FFAF
-235 NDFQDSKM
+235 NDFQNSKM
-243 DSEKGLQ
+243 DSEEGLR

-268 IWNEI
+268 IWNEN
-273 DDAKYDFNARF
+273 DDAKSDFNARF
-284 NHYSFIDKRITD
+284 KHYSFIDKRITE
-296 TEDFKKFKKNF
+296 TKDFKKFKKNF
-307 FKFYSKKDSF
+307 FEFYSKKDLF
-317 HVIECIKKFIDTRE
+317 QAIKCIKKFINTKE
-331 KFEFLANNII
+331 KFEFLANDII
-341 ENFKNFY
+341 ENFKNFC
-348 EKQIQKIYKIFNYH
+348 EKQFQKIYKIFNYH
-362 LRNDFDKDEKFND
+362 LRSDFDKNVFKYNDFFSSEKG
-375 IFNRDRPILPY
+375 Y
-386 GFDVNFE
+386 GFGVNFE
-393 FRRFNKCLDFNDDKN
+393 FRRFNKFLDFNDDKN

-439 TYLKGGREIKS
+439 TYLKSGREIKS

-476 FADGLDLNFS
+476 FADGLDLKFS

-491 SAAYLV
+491 SASHLV
-497 QNFEFANI
+497 QSFEFANI
-505 SKNGN
+505 SKNSRDV
-510 TNIVDYPLGRNKF
+510 IDSPLGRNKF

-620 SNTVRIEGVNIV
+620 SNTVRIEDVNIV

-707 NFSEYKR
+707 NFSEYQR
-714 DFIND
+714 GL
-719 FMKKSDVK
+719 MKKEDNK
-727 DFDYL
+727 DNGYL
-732 RNAYIDA
+732 YKKFAL
-739 YINSLYKDSFSTVAF
+739 INSLYKDSFSTVAF

-788 HEVKPKYSEDDR
+788 HEVNPKYSEDDI
-800 KFKRESE
+800 KFKREAE
-807 ELFNVN
+807 EMFNVN

>member
-63 IKNIKYPLYIIMAGP
+63 IKNIKYPLYIRKANP
-78 EGEYSEIFYNNMEAG
+78 EGEDSKLFRSEPNVK
-93 GFLDFDYKINS
+93 GFLSFDSKINS
-104 FRIVILKRKNYKT
+104 FYIGILVKDCKT
-117 YEDFFSIFL
+117 YEECFDSYFL

-138 QNPKPLFIPWSIEG
+138 QNPEPLLVPWSLENLI
-152 LTDCYF
+152 DCYF
-158 YKREGEHRAFEDNKK
+158 ENKMEYDENIKNQNQELREDMK
-173 IRQDIIY
+173 Y
-180 FFYYFCNIEIYARN
+180 FFYYFNNFEIYARN

-199 GKNKIKYLSGVR
+199 GKKKIEYLSGVK
-211 TMNSI
+211 TIKSI
-216 YERLS
+216 YKEKLS
-221 NSLIRQKAR
+221 FLLNFEKE
-230 GIYGF
+230 GPKFGF
-235 NDFQDSKM
+235 EKFQNSKM

-268 IWNEI
+268 IWNGN
-273 DDAKYDFNARF
+273 DDVKSDFNARF
-284 NHYSFIDKRITD
+284 KHYSFIDKRITE
-296 TEDFKKFKKNF
+296 TNDFKEFKKNF
-307 FKFYSKKDSF
+307 FKFYSKKDLF
-317 HVIECIKKFIDTRE
+317 QEIECIKKFINTKE
-331 KFEFLANNII
+331 KFEFLANNIS

-348 EKQIQKIYKIFNYH
+348 EKQFQKIYKIFNYH
-362 LRNDFDKDEKFND
+362 LRSDFDKNEKFD
-375 IFNRDRPILPY
+375 EFFSKESY

-422 FVDIAS
+422 FVDIES
-428 NLENFKKLYNE
+428 NLKNFKKLYNE
-439 TYLKGGREIKS
+439 TYLKSGREIKS

-476 FADGLDLNFS
+476 FADGLDLKFS

-491 SAAYLV
+491 SASHLV
-497 QNFEFANI
+497 QSFEFANI
-505 SKNGN
+505 SKNN
-510 TNIVDYPLGRNKF
+510 RDVIDSPLGRNKF

-571 GKTELFNPNDK
+571 GKTELFNPDDK

-707 NFSEYKR
+707 NFSEYQR
-714 DFIND
+714 GL
-719 FMKKSDVK
+719 MKNRGDLKYGNLFS
-727 DFDYL
+727 
-732 RNAYIDA
+732 RESH
-739 YINSLYKDSFSTVAF
+739 INSLYKDSFSTVAF

-788 HEVKPKYSEDDR
+788 HEVKPKYSEDDQEYE
-800 KFKRESE
+800 REAE

>member
-20 ESKMEDEQKSKFYYK
+20 ESKMEDEQKSKLYYK

-63 IKNIKYPLYIIMAGP
+63 IKNIKYPLYVIMADP
-78 EGEYSEIFYNNMEAG
+78 DGEYSKIFYDNTDSEA
-93 GFLDFDYKINS
+93 FIYFDDKINS
-104 FRIVILKRKNYKT
+104 FYIAILKRKNKT
-117 YEDFFSIFL
+117 YEDFFSNFL

-138 QNPKPLFIPWSIEG
+138 QNPESSLLFIPWSIKG
-152 LTDCYF
+152 LTDCF
-158 YKREGEHRAFEDNKK
+158 FKKREGEYKAFEYNEK
-173 IRQDIIY
+173 IREDIKY
-180 FFYYFCNIEIYARN
+180 FFYYFNNIEIYARN
-194 NELKN
+194 NSLNLN
-199 GKNKIKYLSGVR
+199 GKKKIEYLERVKD
-211 TMNSI
+211 MNLI
-216 YERLS
+216 YKRLS
-221 NSLIRQKAR
+221 YLLNREKDR

-243 DSEKGLQ
+243 DSEEGIQ
-250 IYSIVFLF
+250 IYSIIFLF

-268 IWNEI
+268 IWNEN

-284 NHYSFIDKRITD
+284 KHYSFIDKRITE
-296 TEDFKKFKKNF
+296 TKDFKKFKKNF
-307 FKFYSKKDSF
+307 FEFYSKKDLF
-317 HVIECIKKFIDTRE
+317 QAIECIKKFIDTKE
-331 KFEFLANNII
+331 KFEFLANNIS

-348 EKQIQKIYKIFNYH
+348 EKQLQKVNKIFNYH
-362 LRNDFDKDEKFND
+362 LRSDFDKNGEFDEFSGS
-375 IFNRDRPILPY
+375 Y

-393 FRRFNKCLDFNDDKN
+393 FRHFNKFLDFNDDKN
-408 VERYKRLFDFMNAN
+408 VERYKSLFDFMNAN
-422 FVDIAS
+422 FEDIAS

-439 TYLKGGREIKS
+439 TYLKSGREIKS

-476 FADGLDLNFS
+476 FADGLDLKFS

-491 SAAYLV
+491 SASHLV
-497 QNFEFANI
+497 QSFEFANI
-505 SKNGN
+505 SKNSRDV
-510 TNIVDYPLGRNKF
+510 IESPLGRNKF

-554 TGLTLKELLEVI
+554 TGLTLKELLDVI

-620 SNTVRIEGVNIV
+620 SNTVRIEDVNIV

-692 EMSGIKDDIGISKNT
+692 EMSGIKDDIKISKNT
-707 NFSEYKR
+707 NFSEYQR
-714 DFIND
+714 DLIKKGTDKDNGYRFKNSTHIN
-719 FMKKSDVK
+719 M
-727 DFDYL
+727 
-732 RNAYIDA
+732 
-739 YINSLYKDSFSTVAF
+739 LYKDSFSTVAF

-788 HEVKPKYSEDDR
+788 HEVKPKYSEDDTD
-800 KFKRESE
+800 FKREAE
-807 ELFNVN
+807 EMFNVN

>member
-63 IKNIKYPLYIIMAGP
+63 IKNIKYPLYTIMAGP
-78 EGEYSEIFYNNMEAG
+78 KGEYSKLFYENVHAEAFIF
-93 GFLDFDYKINS
+93 FDDKINS
-104 FRIVILKRKNYKT
+104 FYIALLKKNNKT
-117 YEDFFSIFL
+117 YEDFFSSFL
-126 HEFTHFLQFKSV
+126 HEFTHFLQYKSV
-138 QNPKPLFIPWSIEG
+138 QNPEPLFIPWSIKS

-173 IRQDIIY
+173 IREYIKY
-180 FFYYFCNIEIYARN
+180 FFYSFSDIEIYARN
-194 NELKN
+194 NSLKN
-199 GKNKIKYLSGVR
+199 GKGKIEYLFRVKK
-211 TMNSI
+211 MNPI
-216 YERLS
+216 YDRLS
-221 NSLIRQKAR
+221 SLLTREKDR

-243 DSEKGLQ
+243 DSEEGLQ

-268 IWNEI
+268 IWNEN
-273 DDAKYDFNARF
+273 DNAKYDFNARF
-284 NHYSFIDKRITD
+284 KHYSFIDKRITE
-296 TEDFKKFKKNF
+296 TKDFKKFKKNF
-307 FKFYSKKDSF
+307 FEFYSKKDLF
-317 HVIECIKKFIDTRE
+317 QAIECIKKFIDTSE
-331 KFEFLANNII
+331 KFEFLANNIS

-348 EKQIQKIYKIFNYH
+348 EKQLQKVHKIFNYH
-362 LRNDFDKDEKFND
+362 LRSDFDKNEKFD
-375 IFNRDRPILPY
+375 ETYPSGSY

-393 FRRFNKCLDFNDDKN
+393 FRHFNKFLDFNDDKN
-408 VERYKRLFDFMNAN
+408 VERYKSLFDFMNAN
-422 FVDIAS
+422 FEDIAS

-439 TYLKGGREIKS
+439 TYLKSGREIKS

-476 FADGLDLNFS
+476 FADGLDLKFS

-491 SAAYLV
+491 SASHLV
-497 QNFEFANI
+497 QSFEFANI
-505 SKNGN
+505 SKNSRDV
-510 TNIVDYPLGRNKF
+510 IESPLGRNKF

-554 TGLTLKELLEVI
+554 TGLTLKELLDVI

-620 SNTVRIEGVNIV
+620 SNTVRIEDVNIV

-692 EMSGIKDDIGISKNT
+692 EMSGIKDDIEISKNT
-707 NFSEYKR
+707 NFSEYQR
-714 DFIND
+714 DLI
-719 FMKKSDVK
+719 KKGKNGK
-727 DFDYL
+727 DNDYL
-732 RNAYIDA
+732 FSREAH
-739 YINSLYKDSFSTVAF
+739 INMLYKDSFSTVAF

-788 HEVKPKYSEDDR
+788 HEVKPKYSEFDQD
-800 KFKRESE
+800 FKHEAE

>member
-20 ESKMEDEQKSKFYYK
+20 ESKMEDEQKSKLYYK

-78 EGEYSEIFYNNMEAG
+78 EGEYSEIFYNNIEAG
-93 GFLDFDYKINS
+93 GFIDFDLKINS
-104 FRIVILKRKNYKT
+104 FRIVILKRNNYKT
-117 YEDFFSIFL
+117 YEDFFRIFL
-126 HEFTHFLQFKSV
+126 HEFTHFLQYKSV
-138 QNPKPLFIPWSIEG
+138 QNPEPLFIPWSIKG

-173 IRQDIIY
+173 IREDIKY
-180 FFYYFCNIEIYARN
+180 FFYYFSNVEIYARN

-199 GKNKIKYLSGVR
+199 GKNKIEYLFRVKKI
-211 TMNSI
+211 NPI

-221 NSLIRQKAR
+221 YLLTREKDR

-243 DSEKGLQ
+243 DSEEGLQ

-268 IWNEI
+268 IWNEN

-284 NHYSFIDKRITD
+284 KHYSFIDKRITE
-296 TEDFKKFKKNF
+296 TKDFKKFKKNF
-307 FKFYSKKDSF
+307 FEFYSKKDLF
-317 HVIECIKKFIDTRE
+317 QVIECIKKFIDTSE
-331 KFEFLANNII
+331 KFEFLVNNII

-348 EKQIQKIYKIFNYH
+348 EKQIQKVYKIFNYH
-362 LRNDFDKDEKFND
+362 IRSDFDKNGEFDETY
-375 IFNRDRPILPY
+375 PSGSY

-393 FRRFNKCLDFNDDKN
+393 FRHFNKFLDFNDDKN
-408 VERYKRLFDFMNAN
+408 VERYKSLFDFMNAN
-422 FVDIAS
+422 FEDIAS

-439 TYLKGGREIKS
+439 TYLKSGREIKS

-476 FADGLDLNFS
+476 LADGLDLKFS

-491 SAAYLV
+491 SASHLV
-497 QNFEFANI
+497 QSFEFANI
-505 SKNGN
+505 SKNN
-510 TNIVDYPLGRNKF
+510 RDVIDSPLGRNKF

-554 TGLTLKELLEVI
+554 TGLTLKELLDVI

-620 SNTVRIEGVNIV
+620 SNTVRIEDVNIV

-692 EMSGIKDDIGISKNT
+692 EMSGIKDDIEISKNT
-707 NFSEYKR
+707 NFSEYQR
-714 DFIND
+714 DLIKKGNDNYKDEGYLFKNSAHIN
-719 FMKKSDVK
+719 M
-727 DFDYL
+727 
-732 RNAYIDA
+732 
-739 YINSLYKDSFSTVAF
+739 LYKDSFSTVAF

-788 HEVKPKYSEDDR
+788 HEVKPKYSEDDQE
-800 KFKRESE
+800 FKRESE

>member
-1 MVKWNSSQ
+1 MIKWNSSQ

-20 ESKMEDEQKSKFYYK
+20 ESKMEDEQKSKLYYK

-63 IKNIKYPLYIIMAGP
+63 IKNIKYPLYTIMVGP
-78 EGEYSEIFYNNMEAG
+78 KGEYEKIFYDNTNLG
-93 GFLDFDYKINS
+93 GFLNFDSKINS
-104 FRIVILKRKNYKT
+104 FYIAILKRQEYKT
-117 YEDFFSIFL
+117 YEDFFNIFL

-138 QNPKPLFIPWSIEG
+138 QNPKSFFIPWSIES

-158 YKREGEHRAFEDNKK
+158 YKLEGEHRASEDNEK
-173 IRQDIIY
+173 IREDIRY
-180 FFYYFCNIEIYARN
+180 FFYYLNNIEIYARN

-199 GKNKIKYLSGVR
+199 GKNKIEYLEKVK
-211 TMNSI
+211 TINSI

-221 NSLIRQKAR
+221 DLLTREKDR

-250 IYSIVFLF
+250 IKSIVFLF

-268 IWNEI
+268 IWNEN
-273 DDAKYDFNARF
+273 DDAHYDFNARF
-284 NHYSFIDKRITD
+284 KHYSFIDKRITE
-296 TEDFKKFKKNF
+296 TKDFKKFKKNF
-307 FKFYSKKDSF
+307 FEFYSKKDLF
-317 HVIECIKKFIDTRE
+317 QAIECIKKFIDTRE
-331 KFEFLANNII
+331 KFEFLVNNII

-348 EKQIQKIYKIFNYH
+348 EKQLQKVNKIFNYH
-362 LRNDFDKDEKFND
+362 LRSDFDKDENFKND
-375 IFNRDRPILPY
+375 ISLNRYTPSPY

-393 FRRFNKCLDFNDDKN
+393 FRHFNKFLNFNDDKN
-408 VERYKRLFDFMNAN
+408 VEKYKRLFDFMNAN
-422 FVDIAS
+422 FEDIAS

-439 TYLKGGREIKS
+439 TYLKSGREIKS

-476 FADGLDLNFS
+476 FADGLDLKFS

-491 SAAYLV
+491 SASHLV
-497 QNFEFANI
+497 QSFEFANI
-505 SKNGN
+505 SKNN
-510 TNIVDYPLGRNKF
+510 RDVIDSPLGRNKF

-554 TGLTLKELLEVI
+554 TGLTLKELLDVI

-620 SNTVRIEGVNIV
+620 SNTVRIEDVNIV

-707 NFSEYKR
+707 NFSEYQRGLMKTRYVEDRYTDEFKR
-714 DFIND
+714 
-719 FMKKSDVK
+719 K
-727 DFDYL
+727 
-732 RNAYIDA
+732 AQDA
-739 YINSLYKDSFSTVAF
+739 HINSLYKDSFSTVAF

-800 KFKRESE
+800 EFKRESE

>member
-1 MVKWNSSQ
+1 MGN
-9 LLDFLSSNLIV
+9 
-20 ESKMEDEQKSKFYYK
+20 
-35 AAKYCFDKFKSNSF
+35 
-49 KRTEFSVKELEKIG
+49 
-63 IKNIKYPLYIIMAGP
+63 P
-78 EGEYSEIFYNNMEAG
+78 EGEDSEIFRLHPNAR
-93 GFLDFDYKINS
+93 GFINFDSKFNS
-104 FRIVILKRKNYKT
+104 FFIVILEKDFKT
-117 YEDFFSIFL
+117 DEEMFNRYFL
-126 HEFTHFLQFKSV
+126 HEFTHFLQLKSV
-138 QNPKPLFIPWSIEG
+138 QNPKSFFIPWSLENLI
-152 LTDCYF
+152 DCYF
-158 YKREGEHRAFEDNKK
+158 EKNKIDEDKQLREDMKN
-173 IRQDIIY
+173 
-180 FFYYFCNIEIYARN
+180 FFYYFNNFEIYARN

-199 GKNKIKYLSGVR
+199 GKKKIEYLLEVKFIK
-211 TMNSI
+211 SI
-216 YERLS
+216 YQHLS
-221 NSLIRQKAR
+221 FLLDYEKNNLVF
-230 GIYGF
+230 GF
-235 NDFQDSKM
+235 KDFQNSKM
-243 DSEKGLQ
+243 DSEEGLQ

-268 IWNEI
+268 IWNEN
-273 DDAKYDFNARF
+273 DDVKSDFNARF
-284 NHYSFIDKRITD
+284 KHYSFIDKRITE
-296 TEDFKKFKKNF
+296 TKDFQKFKKNF
-307 FKFYSKKDSF
+307 FKFYSKKDLF
-317 HVIECIKKFIDTRE
+317 QAIECIKKFIDTRE
-331 KFEFLANNII
+331 KFKFLANNIS

-348 EKQIQKIYKIFNYH
+348 EKQFQKIYKIFNYH
-362 LRNDFDKDEKFND
+362 LRSDFDKNEKFDEFFSKNS
-375 IFNRDRPILPY
+375 Y

-422 FVDIAS
+422 FVDIES

-439 TYLKGGREIKS
+439 TYLKSGREIKS

-476 FADGLDLNFS
+476 FADGLNLKFS

-491 SAAYLV
+491 SASYLV
-497 QNFEFANI
+497 QSFEFANI
-505 SKNGN
+505 SKNNRNVIGS
-510 TNIVDYPLGRNKF
+510 PLGRNKF

-554 TGLTLKELLEVI
+554 TGLTLKELLDVI

-620 SNTVRIEGVNIV
+620 SNTVRIEDVNIV

-662 SKFINTKSLYQLLFD
+662 SKFIKTKSLYQLLFD

-707 NFSEYKR
+707 NFSEYQRGLTKKR
-714 DFIND
+714 ND
-719 FMKKSDVK
+719 DLEYGHLFS
-727 DFDYL
+727 
-732 RNAYIDA
+732 RESH
-739 YINSLYKDSFSTVAF
+739 INSLYKDSFSTVAF

-788 HEVKPKYSEDDR
+788 HEVKPKYSEDGQ
-800 KFKRESE
+800 EYEHEAE

>member
-63 IKNIKYPLYIIMAGP
+63 IKNIKYPLYTIMADP
-78 EGEYSEIFYNNMEAG
+78 EGEYSKLFYENAHAEGFIF
-93 GFLDFDYKINS
+93 FDDKINS
-104 FRIVILKRKNYKT
+104 FYIALLKKNNKT
-117 YEDFFSIFL
+117 YEDFFSSFL
-126 HEFTHFLQFKSV
+126 HEFTHFLQYKSV
-138 QNPKPLFIPWSIEG
+138 QNPEPLFIPWSLEN

-173 IRQDIIY
+173 IREYIKY
-180 FFYYFCNIEIYARN
+180 FLYNFSNIEIYARN
-194 NELKN
+194 NSLKN
-199 GKNKIKYLSGVR
+199 GKGKIEYLFRVKK
-211 TMNSI
+211 MNPI
-216 YERLS
+216 YDRLS
-221 NSLIRQKAR
+221 SLLTREKDR

-243 DSEKGLQ
+243 DSKEGLQ

-268 IWNEI
+268 IWNEN

-284 NHYSFIDKRITD
+284 KHYSFIDKRITE
-296 TEDFKKFKKNF
+296 TKDFKKFKKNF
-307 FKFYSKKDSF
+307 FEFYSKKDLF
-317 HVIECIKKFIDTRE
+317 QAIECIKKFIDTSE
-331 KFEFLANNII
+331 KFEFLANNIS

-348 EKQIQKIYKIFNYH
+348 EKQLQKVHKIFNYH
-362 LRNDFDKDEKFND
+362 LRSDFDKNEKFD
-375 IFNRDRPILPY
+375 ETYPSGSY

-393 FRRFNKCLDFNDDKN
+393 FRHFNKFLDFNDDKN
-408 VERYKRLFDFMNAN
+408 VERYKSLFDFMNAN
-422 FVDIAS
+422 FEDIES

-439 TYLKGGREIKS
+439 TYLKSGREIKS

-476 FADGLDLNFS
+476 FADGLDLKFS

-491 SAAYLV
+491 SASHLV
-497 QNFEFANI
+497 QSFEFANI
-505 SKNGN
+505 SKNSRDV
-510 TNIVDYPLGRNKF
+510 IESPLGRNKF

-554 TGLTLKELLEVI
+554 TGLTLKELLDVI

-620 SNTVRIEGVNIV
+620 SNTVRIEDVNIV

-692 EMSGIKDDIGISKNT
+692 EMSGIKDDIEISKNT
-707 NFSEYKR
+707 NFSEYQR
-714 DFIND
+714 DLI
-719 FMKKSDVK
+719 KKVK
-727 DFDYL
+727 NGKDNDYL
-732 RNAYIDA
+732 FRREAH
-739 YINSLYKDSFSTVAF
+739 INMLYKDSFSTVAF

-788 HEVKPKYSEDDR
+788 HEVKPKYSEFDQD
-800 KFKRESE
+800 FKHEAE

>member
-1 MVKWNSSQ
+1 MGN
-9 LLDFLSSNLIV
+9 
-20 ESKMEDEQKSKFYYK
+20 
-35 AAKYCFDKFKSNSF
+35 
-49 KRTEFSVKELEKIG
+49 
-63 IKNIKYPLYIIMAGP
+63 P
-78 EGEYSEIFYNNMEAG
+78 EGEDSEIFRLHPNAR
-93 GFLDFDYKINS
+93 GFINFDSKFNS
-104 FRIVILKRKNYKT
+104 FFIVILEKDCKT
-117 YEDFFSIFL
+117 DEEMFNSYFL
-126 HEFTHFLQFKSV
+126 HEFTHFLQYKSV
-138 QNPKPLFIPWSIEG
+138 QNPKPLFIPWSLENLI
-152 LTDCYF
+152 DCYF
-158 YKREGEHRAFEDNKK
+158 EESEIDEDIKNLNKK
-173 IRQDIIY
+173 LREDMKC
-180 FFYYFCNIEIYARN
+180 FFYYFNNFEIYARN

-199 GKNKIKYLSGVR
+199 GKKKIEYLSEVK
-211 TMNSI
+211 TIKSI
-216 YERLS
+216 YKKKLS
-221 NSLIRQKAR
+221 FLLDFEKEKPFL
-230 GIYGF
+230 GF
-235 NDFQDSKM
+235 NDFQNSKM

-268 IWNEI
+268 IWNEN
-273 DDAKYDFNARF
+273 DDVKSDFNARF
-284 NHYSFIDKRITD
+284 KHYSFIDKRITE
-296 TEDFKKFKKNF
+296 TKDFKKFKKNF
-307 FKFYSKKDSF
+307 FEFYSKKDLF
-317 HVIECIKKFIDTRE
+317 QAIECIKKFIDTRE
-331 KFEFLANNII
+331 KFKFLANNIS

-348 EKQIQKIYKIFNYH
+348 EKQFQKIYKIFNYH
-362 LRNDFDKDEKFND
+362 LRSDFDKNEKFD
-375 IFNRDRPILPY
+375 EFFSRESY

-408 VERYKRLFDFMNAN
+408 VERYKRLFDFMNSN
-422 FVDIAS
+422 FEDIAS

-439 TYLKGGREIKS
+439 TYLKSGREIKS

-476 FADGLDLNFS
+476 FADGLDLKFS

-491 SAAYLV
+491 SASHLV
-497 QNFEFANI
+497 QSFEFANI
-505 SKNGN
+505 SKNSRDV
-510 TNIVDYPLGRNKF
+510 IESPLGRNKF

-554 TGLTLKELLEVI
+554 TGLTLKELLDVI

-692 EMSGIKDDIGISKNT
+692 EMSGIKDDIGISKNKT
-707 NFSEYKR
+707 FSEYQR
-714 DFIND
+714 GL
-719 FMKKSDVK
+719 MKKSNDNL
-727 DFDYL
+727 DYGNL
-732 RNAYIDA
+732 FSRESH
-739 YINSLYKDSFSTVAF
+739 INSLYKDSFSTVAF

-788 HEVKPKYSEDDR
+788 HEVKPKYSEDEED
-800 KFKRESE
+800 FKHEAE

>member
-63 IKNIKYPLYIIMAGP
+63 IKNIKYPLYIIMADP
-78 EGEYSEIFYNNMEAG
+78 AGEYSKIFYDTNVG
-93 GFLDFDYKINS
+93 TLGFLNFDSKINS
-104 FRIVILKRKNYKT
+104 FYIAILERNNKT
-117 YEDFFSIFL
+117 YEDFFNIFL
-126 HEFTHFLQFKSV
+126 HEFTHFLQYKSV
-138 QNPKPLFIPWSIEG
+138 QNPKSFFIPWSIEG

-158 YKREGEHRAFEDNKK
+158 YKREGEHKASEDNEK
-173 IRQDIIY
+173 IREDMKY
-180 FFYYFCNIEIYARN
+180 FFYYLNNIEIYARN

-199 GKNKIKYLSGVR
+199 GKKKIDYLSGVKKI
-211 TMNSI
+211 NSI

-221 NSLIRQKAR
+221 DLLTREKDR

-268 IWNEI
+268 IWNEN
-273 DDAKYDFNARF
+273 DDAHYDFNARF
-284 NHYSFIDKRITD
+284 KHYSFIDKRITE
-296 TEDFKKFKKNF
+296 TKDFKKFKKNF
-307 FKFYSKKDSF
+307 FEFYSKKDLF
-317 HVIECIKKFIDTRE
+317 QVIECIKKFIDTSE
-331 KFEFLANNII
+331 KFEFLTNNII

-348 EKQIQKIYKIFNYH
+348 EKQFQKIYKIFNYH
-362 LRNDFDKDEKFND
+362 LRSDFDKDENFKND
-375 IFNRDRPILPY
+375 ISLNRYTPSPY
-386 GFDVNFE
+386 GFDVNFQ
-393 FRRFNKCLDFNDDKN
+393 FRHFNKFLDFKDDKN
-408 VERYKRLFDFMNAN
+408 VEKYKRLFDFMNAN
-422 FVDIAS
+422 FEDIAS

-439 TYLKGGREIKS
+439 MYLKSGREIKS
-450 NFRENIDLSVVAT
+450 NFRKNIDLTVVAT

-476 FADGLDLNFS
+476 FEDGLDLKFS

-491 SAAYLV
+491 SASQLV
-497 QNFEFANI
+497 QSFEFANI
-505 SKNGN
+505 SKNSRDV
-510 TNIVDYPLGRNKF
+510 IESPLGRNKF

-537 YNVSDKDVS
+537 YNVSDKNVS
-546 RDEIKTGN
+546 RKEIKTGN
-554 TGLTLKELLEVI
+554 TGLTLKELLDVI

-649 SNPYIKISDKNNI
+649 SNPYIKISDKKNI

-707 NFSEYKR
+707 NFSEYQKGLMKTRYVEDRYTDEYKR
-714 DFIND
+714 
-719 FMKKSDVK
+719 K
-727 DFDYL
+727 
-732 RNAYIDA
+732 AQDA
-739 YINSLYKDSFSTVAF
+739 HINSLYKDSFSTVAF

-769 ETGLTKFKNLLN
+769 KTGLTKFKNLLN

-788 HEVKPKYSEDDR
+788 HEIKPKYSEEDD
-800 KFKRESE
+800 KFKKEAE

>member
-20 ESKMEDEQKSKFYYK
+20 ETKMEDEQKSKLYYK

-63 IKNIKYPLYIIMAGP
+63 IKNIKYPLYVRLANP
-78 EGEYSEIFYNNMEAG
+78 KGEDSESFRLDPNLK
-93 GFLDFDYKINS
+93 GFIDFDCKINS
-104 FRIVILKRKNYKT
+104 FRIVILGR
-117 YEDFFSIFL
+117 EDGKIDEESFDSYFL

-138 QNPKPLFIPWSIEG
+138 QNPKPLFIPWSLENLI
-152 LTDCYF
+152 DCYF
-158 YKREGEHRAFEDNKK
+158 KK
-173 IRQDIIY
+173 IEYDEYDKNFNKELKENMKY
-180 FFYYFCNIEIYARN
+180 FFYYLNNIEIYARN

-199 GKNKIKYLSGVR
+199 GKKKIEYLSEVK

-216 YERLS
+216 YKRLS
-221 NSLIRQKAR
+221 SLLNSEKENAR
-230 GIYGF
+230 F
-235 NDFQDSKM
+235 FAFDDFQNSKM
-243 DSEKGLQ
+243 DSEKGLR

-258 FMSSLYAPKK
+258 FMSSLYAPKN
-268 IWNEI
+268 IWNEN

-284 NHYSFIDKRITD
+284 KHYSFIDKRITE
-296 TEDFKKFKKNF
+296 TKDFKKFKKNF
-307 FKFYSKKDSF
+307 FEFYSKKDLF
-317 HVIECIKKFIDTRE
+317 QAIKCIKKFINTKE
-331 KFEFLANNII
+331 KFEFLANNIS
-341 ENFKNFY
+341 ENFKNFC
-348 EKQIQKIYKIFNYH
+348 EKQFQKIYKIFNYH
-362 LRNDFDKDEKFND
+362 LRSDYDENVFKYNDFFSSEKG
-375 IFNRDRPILPY
+375 Y
-386 GFDVNFE
+386 GFGVNFE
-393 FRRFNKCLDFNDDKN
+393 FRRFNKFLDFNDDKN
-408 VERYKRLFDFMNAN
+408 VERYKRLFDFMNSN

-428 NLENFKKLYNE
+428 NLENFKNLYNE
-439 TYLKGGREIKS
+439 TYLKSGREIKS

-476 FADGLDLNFS
+476 FEDGLDLKFS

-491 SAAYLV
+491 SASQLV
-497 QNFEFANI
+497 QSFEFANI
-505 SKNGN
+505 SKNN
-510 TNIVDYPLGRNKF
+510 RDVIDSPLGRNKF

-554 TGLTLKELLEVI
+554 TGLTLKELLDVI

-620 SNTVRIEGVNIV
+620 SNTVRIEDVNIV

-692 EMSGIKDDIGISKNT
+692 EMSGIKDDIGIPKNKT
-707 NFSEYKR
+707 FSEYQRYFIEKIHDR
-714 DFIND
+714 DKGNLYRKFA
-719 FMKKSDVK
+719 
-727 DFDYL
+727 
-732 RNAYIDA
+732 R
-739 YINSLYKDSFSTVAF
+739 INSLYKDSFSTVAF

-788 HEVKPKYSEDDR
+788 HEVNPKYSEDNV
-800 KFKRESE
+800 KFKREAE
-807 ELFNVN
+807 EMFNVN

>member
-78 EGEYSEIFYNNMEAG
+78 EGEYSKIFYDNLDSEA
-93 GFLDFDYKINS
+93 FIFFDDKINS
-104 FRIVILKRKNYKT
+104 FYIVLLKNNNKT
-117 YEDFFSIFL
+117 YEDFFSSFL
-126 HEFTHFLQFKSV
+126 HEFTHFLQYKSV
-138 QNPKPLFIPWSIEG
+138 QNPEPLFIPWSIKS

-158 YKREGEHRAFEDNKK
+158 CKREGEHRAFEFNKK
-173 IRQDIIY
+173 IREDIKY
-180 FFYYFCNIEIYARN
+180 FFYNFSNIEIYARN
-194 NELKN
+194 NSLKN
-199 GKNKIKYLSGVR
+199 GKGKIEYLFRVKKS
-211 TMNSI
+211 NPI
-216 YERLS
+216 YDRLS
-221 NSLIRQKAR
+221 SLLNTDN
-230 GIYGF
+230 F

-250 IYSIVFLF
+250 IYSMVFLF
-258 FMSSLYAPKK
+258 FISSLYAPKK
-268 IWNEI
+268 IWNEN

-284 NHYSFIDKRITD
+284 KHYSFIDKRIT
-296 TEDFKKFKKNF
+296 EAKDFKKFKKNF
-307 FKFYSKKDSF
+307 FEFYSKKDLF
-317 HVIECIKKFIDTRE
+317 QAIECIKKFIDTKE
-331 KFEFLANNII
+331 KFKFLANNIS

-348 EKQIQKIYKIFNYH
+348 EKQLQKVNKIFNYH
-362 LRNDFDKDEKFND
+362 LRNDFDKNAEFDETY
-375 IFNRDRPILPY
+375 PSGSY
-386 GFDVNFE
+386 GFDVNFK
-393 FRRFNKCLDFNDDKN
+393 FRHFNKFLDFNDDKN
-408 VERYKRLFDFMNAN
+408 VERYKSLFDFMNAN
-422 FVDIAS
+422 FEDIAS

-439 TYLKGGREIKS
+439 TYLKSGREIKS

-476 FADGLDLNFS
+476 FADGLDLKFS

-491 SAAYLV
+491 SASHLV
-497 QNFEFANI
+497 QSFEFANI
-505 SKNGN
+505 SKNSRDV
-510 TNIVDYPLGRNKF
+510 IESPLGRNKF

-554 TGLTLKELLEVI
+554 TGLTLKELLDVI

-620 SNTVRIEGVNIV
+620 SNTVRIEDVNIV

-692 EMSGIKDDIGISKNT
+692 EMSGIKDDIEISKNT
-707 NFSEYKR
+707 NFSEYQR
-714 DFIND
+714 DLI
-719 FMKKSDVK
+719 KKGK
-727 DFDYL
+727 NGKDYL
-732 RNAYIDA
+732 FSRESH
-739 YINSLYKDSFSTVAF
+739 INMLYKDSFSTVAF

-788 HEVKPKYSEDDR
+788 HEVKPKYSEFDQD
-800 KFKRESE
+800 FKHEAE

>member
-63 IKNIKYPLYIIMAGP
+63 IKNIKYPLYTIMAGP
-78 EGEYSEIFYNNMEAG
+78 KGEYSKIFYDNTDAG
-93 GFLDFDYKINS
+93 GFLDFDCKINS
-104 FRIVILKRKNYKT
+104 FRIVILKRREYKT

-126 HEFTHFLQFKSV
+126 HEFTHFLQFKFV
-138 QNPKPLFIPWSIEG
+138 QNPKPLFIPWSLENLI
-152 LTDCYF
+152 DCYF

-173 IRQDIIY
+173 IREDIIY
-180 FFYYFCNIEIYARN
+180 FFYYLNNIEIYARN

-199 GKNKIKYLSGVR
+199 GKNKIGYLSKVK
-211 TMNSI
+211 MINSI

-221 NSLIRQKAR
+221 DLLTREKDR

-243 DSEKGLQ
+243 DSKEGLQ

-268 IWNEI
+268 IWNEN

-284 NHYSFIDKRITD
+284 KHYSFIDKRITE
-296 TEDFKKFKKNF
+296 TKDFKKFKKNF
-307 FKFYSKKDSF
+307 FEFYSKKDLF
-317 HVIECIKKFIDTRE
+317 QAIECIKKFIDTSE
-331 KFEFLANNII
+331 KFEFLTNNII

-348 EKQIQKIYKIFNYH
+348 EKQFQKIYKIFNYH
-362 LRNDFDKDEKFND
+362 LRSDFDKDENFKND
-375 IFNRDRPILPY
+375 ISLNRSTQSPY

-393 FRRFNKCLDFNDDKN
+393 FRHFNKFLDFKDDKN
-408 VERYKRLFDFMNAN
+408 VEKYKRLFDFMNAN
-422 FVDIAS
+422 FEDIAS

-439 TYLKGGREIKS
+439 TYLKSGREIKS
-450 NFRENIDLSVVAT
+450 NFRKNIDLTVVAT

-476 FADGLDLNFS
+476 FEDGLDLKFS

-491 SAAYLV
+491 SASQLV
-497 QNFEFANI
+497 QSFEFANI
-505 SKNGN
+505 SKNSRDV
-510 TNIVDYPLGRNKF
+510 IDSPLGRNKF

-537 YNVSDKDVS
+537 YNVSDKNVS
-546 RDEIKTGN
+546 RKEIKTGN
-554 TGLTLKELLEVI
+554 TGLTLKELLDVI

-649 SNPYIKISDKNNI
+649 SNPYIKISDKKNI

-707 NFSEYKR
+707 NFSEYQR
-714 DFIND
+714 GL
-719 FMKKSDVK
+719 MKKGDNK
-727 DFDYL
+727 DNGYL
-732 RNAYIDA
+732 YKKFAL
-739 YINSLYKDSFSTVAF
+739 INSLYKDSFSTVAF

-788 HEVKPKYSEDDR
+788 HEVNPKYSEDDI
-800 KFKRESE
+800 KFKREAE
-807 ELFNVN
+807 EMFNVN

>member
-63 IKNIKYPLYIIMAGP
+63 IKNIKYPLYTIMAGP
-78 EGEYSEIFYNNMEAG
+78 EGEYSKIFYDNTNAE
-93 GFLDFDYKINS
+93 GFIFFDDKINS
-104 FRIVILKRKNYKT
+104 FYIAILKRKNKT
-117 YEDFFSIFL
+117 YEDFFSNFL

-138 QNPKPLFIPWSIEG
+138 QNPELLFIPWSIEG
-152 LTDCYF
+152 LADRF
-158 YKREGEHRAFEDNKK
+158 FIKREGEYGAFEYNKK
-173 IRQDIIY
+173 IKEDIKY
-180 FFYYFCNIEIYARN
+180 FFYYFSNNEIYARN
-194 NELKN
+194 NSLNLN
-199 GKNKIKYLSGVR
+199 GKGKIKYLFRVKK
-211 TMNSI
+211 MKPI
-216 YERLS
+216 CERLS
-221 NSLIRQKAR
+221 YLLNREKDR

-243 DSEKGLQ
+243 DSKEGLQ

-258 FMSSLYAPKK
+258 FVSSLYAPKK
-268 IWNEI
+268 IWNEN

-284 NHYSFIDKRITD
+284 KHYSFIDKRITE
-296 TEDFKKFKKNF
+296 TKDFKKFKKNF
-307 FKFYSKKDSF
+307 FEFYSKKDLF
-317 HVIECIKKFIDTRE
+317 QAIECIKKFIDTKE
-331 KFEFLANNII
+331 KFEFLANNIS

-348 EKQIQKIYKIFNYH
+348 EKQLQKVNKIFNYH
-362 LRNDFDKDEKFND
+362 LRSDFDKNGEFDEFSGS
-375 IFNRDRPILPY
+375 Y

-393 FRRFNKCLDFNDDKN
+393 FRHFNKFLDFNDDKN
-408 VERYKRLFDFMNAN
+408 VERYKSLFDFMNAN
-422 FVDIAS
+422 FEDIAS

-439 TYLKGGREIKS
+439 TYLKSGREIKS

-476 FADGLDLNFS
+476 FADGLDLKFS

-491 SAAYLV
+491 SASHLV
-497 QNFEFANI
+497 QSFEFANI
-505 SKNGN
+505 SKNSRDV
-510 TNIVDYPLGRNKF
+510 IESPLGRNKF

-554 TGLTLKELLEVI
+554 TGLTLKELLDVI

-649 SNPYIKISDKNNI
+649 SNPYIKISDKKNI

-707 NFSEYKR
+707 NFSEYQRGLMKTRYVEDRYTDEYKR
-714 DFIND
+714 
-719 FMKKSDVK
+719 K
-727 DFDYL
+727 
-732 RNAYIDA
+732 AQDA
-739 YINSLYKDSFSTVAF
+739 HINSLYKDSFSTVAF

-769 ETGLTKFKNLLN
+769 KTGLTKFKNLLN

-788 HEVKPKYSEDDR
+788 HEIKPKYSEEDD
-800 KFKRESE
+800 KFKKEAE
-807 ELFNVN
+807 EMFNVN

>member
-1 MVKWNSSQ
+1 MT
-9 LLDFLSSNLIV
+9 
-20 ESKMEDEQKSKFYYK
+20 
-35 AAKYCFDKFKSNSF
+35 
-49 KRTEFSVKELEKIG
+49 REK
-63 IKNIKYPLYIIMAGP
+63 
-78 EGEYSEIFYNNMEAG
+78 
-93 GFLDFDYKINS
+93 D
-104 FRIVILKRKNYKT
+104 
-117 YEDFFSIFL
+117 
-126 HEFTHFLQFKSV
+126 
-138 QNPKPLFIPWSIEG
+138 
-152 LTDCYF
+152 
-158 YKREGEHRAFEDNKK
+158 
-173 IRQDIIY
+173 
-180 FFYYFCNIEIYARN
+180 
-194 NELKN
+194 
-199 GKNKIKYLSGVR
+199 
-211 TMNSI
+211 
-216 YERLS
+216 
-221 NSLIRQKAR
+221 R

-243 DSEKGLQ
+243 DSEEGLQ

-268 IWNEI
+268 IWNEN
-273 DDAKYDFNARF
+273 DDAHYDFNARF
-284 NHYSFIDKRITD
+284 KHYSFIDKRITE
-296 TEDFKKFKKNF
+296 TKDFKKFKKNF
-307 FKFYSKKDSF
+307 FEFYSKKDLF
-317 HVIECIKKFIDTRE
+317 QAIECIKKFIDTSE
-331 KFEFLANNII
+331 KFEFLTNNII

-348 EKQIQKIYKIFNYH
+348 EKQFQKIYKIFNYH
-362 LRNDFDKDEKFND
+362 LRSDFDKDENFKND
-375 IFNRDRPILPY
+375 IFSNRHTSSPY

-393 FRRFNKCLDFNDDKN
+393 FRHFNKFLDFKDDKN
-408 VERYKRLFDFMNAN
+408 VEKYKRLFDFMNAN
-422 FVDIAS
+422 FEDIAS

-439 TYLKGGREIKS
+439 MYLKSGREIKS
-450 NFRENIDLSVVAT
+450 NFRKNIDLTVVAT

-476 FADGLDLNFS
+476 FEDGLDLKFS

-491 SAAYLV
+491 SASQLV
-497 QNFEFANI
+497 QSFEFANI
-505 SKNGN
+505 SKNSRDV
-510 TNIVDYPLGRNKF
+510 IESPLGRNKF

-537 YNVSDKDVS
+537 YNVSDKNVS
-546 RDEIKTGN
+546 RKEIKTGN
-554 TGLTLKELLEVI
+554 TGLTLKELLDVI

-649 SNPYIKISDKNNI
+649 SNPYIKISDKKNI

-707 NFSEYKR
+707 NFSEYQRGLMKTRYVEDRYEDEFKR
-714 DFIND
+714 
-719 FMKKSDVK
+719 K
-727 DFDYL
+727 
-732 RNAYIDA
+732 AQDA
-739 YINSLYKDSFSTVAF
+739 HINSLYKDSFSTVAF

-769 ETGLTKFKNLLN
+769 KTGLTKFKNLLN

-788 HEVKPKYSEDDR
+788 HEVKPKYSEEDD
-800 KFKRESE
+800 KFKKEAE
-807 ELFNVN
+807 EMFNVN

>member
-1 MVKWNSSQ
+1 
-9 LLDFLSSNLIV
+9 
-20 ESKMEDEQKSKFYYK
+20 
-35 AAKYCFDKFKSNSF
+35 
-49 KRTEFSVKELEKIG
+49 
-63 IKNIKYPLYIIMAGP
+63 
-78 EGEYSEIFYNNMEAG
+78 
-93 GFLDFDYKINS
+93 
-104 FRIVILKRKNYKT
+104 
-117 YEDFFSIFL
+117 
-126 HEFTHFLQFKSV
+126 
-138 QNPKPLFIPWSIEG
+138 
-152 LTDCYF
+152 
-158 YKREGEHRAFEDNKK
+158 
-173 IRQDIIY
+173 
-180 FFYYFCNIEIYARN
+180 
-194 NELKN
+194 
-199 GKNKIKYLSGVR
+199 
-211 TMNSI
+211 
-216 YERLS
+216 
-221 NSLIRQKAR
+221 
-230 GIYGF
+230 
-235 NDFQDSKM
+235 M
-243 DSEKGLQ
+243 DSEEGLQ

-268 IWNEI
+268 IWNEN
-273 DDAKYDFNARF
+273 DDAHYDFNARF
-284 NHYSFIDKRITD
+284 KHYSFIDKRITE
-296 TEDFKKFKKNF
+296 TKDFKKFKKNF
-307 FKFYSKKDSF
+307 FEFYSKKDLF
-317 HVIECIKKFIDTRE
+317 QAIECIKKFIDTSE
-331 KFEFLANNII
+331 KFEFLTNNII

-348 EKQIQKIYKIFNYH
+348 EKQFQKIYKIFNYH
-362 LRNDFDKDEKFND
+362 LRSDFDKDENFKND
-375 IFNRDRPILPY
+375 IFSNRHTSSPY

-393 FRRFNKCLDFNDDKN
+393 FRHFNKFLDFKDDKN
-408 VERYKRLFDFMNAN
+408 VEKYKRLFDFMNAN
-422 FVDIAS
+422 FEDIAS

-439 TYLKGGREIKS
+439 MYLKSGREIKS
-450 NFRENIDLSVVAT
+450 NFRKNIDLTVVAT

-476 FADGLDLNFS
+476 FEDGLDLKFS

-491 SAAYLV
+491 SASQLV
-497 QNFEFANI
+497 QSFEFANI
-505 SKNGN
+505 SKNSRDV
-510 TNIVDYPLGRNKF
+510 IESPLGRNKF

-554 TGLTLKELLEVI
+554 TGLTLKELLDVI

-649 SNPYIKISDKNNI
+649 SNPYIKISDKKNI

-707 NFSEYKR
+707 NFSEYQRGLMKTRYVEDRYEDEFKR
-714 DFIND
+714 
-719 FMKKSDVK
+719 K
-727 DFDYL
+727 
-732 RNAYIDA
+732 AQDA
-739 YINSLYKDSFSTVAF
+739 HINSLYKDSFSTVAF

-769 ETGLTKFKNLLN
+769 KTGLTKFKNLLN

-788 HEVKPKYSEDDR
+788 HEVKPKYSEEDD
-800 KFKRESE
+800 KFKKEAE
-807 ELFNVN
+807 EMFNVN